1 MHGILQIGIIT
12 FFCHSLYVVFLR
24 HSSMKARKSMK
35 KRFVSLLVALSITL
49 TFLPIGAVAAPTNE
63 IIQGNLK
70 YTVNNYTVND
80 GGESVTVSGISES
93 TSEKPTHLT
102 IESSI
107 SSNGKNY
114 TVTEIGN
121 WAFEEWNTLT
131 EVTLP
136 HTVEIIGFQAFFNC
150 SNLTNVTIPEGVRKI
165 GQIAFNGCSQ
175 LTSITIPGTIE
186 VMTMAFSG
194 NTALSHVTL
203 TNGISEISSS
213 AFEGCTGLTEV
224 EIPASVNEIRQDAFN
239 GCTNLSD
246 VKYNGHKTDWDKVT
260 VKTGNDTLTS
270 KVQYLCDINF
280 DLDGGT
286 VNGSD
291 TMATQTVYSNEKLG
305 TAKCYQND
313 QTFKIPIAPQKEGY
327 TFLGWYQQDAT
338 APTDPAEYVAS
349 DNVTFTAK
357 WSQIYDVAFDAN
369 ANGDTVTR
377 MPSTQKV
384 PETTTAS
391 LPTITPQ
398 RTGYDFDG
406 WYTQAEGGTKYTF
419 TEAVSSNITL
429 YAHWNAHSHTVTLE
443 NDENK
448 ETNSYDY
455 GSSVSVP
462 TPTKKT
468 GYNFNHWEVTVPDGE
483 TAPSLNGPD
492 ENGNYSFSMPDYDII
507 LTAKWTQKDVIDPD
521 VDLKFDAATGEVT
534 SNNPQVNA
542 DDIINRK
549 FYDDKGNEVPGEKLN
564 DRGLPMEPGDYIV
577 KVDVKETEK
586 TAPANQITG
595 NQIKWSYNVPQEEEK
610 VTYTL
615 SLLGGIAKVN
625 GKDTTI
631 NDNGDI
637 TIEKGATVEVTFDK
651 SILSDAQTFDQWTI
665 KPASVLNAV
674 DPKAETITFTMPGEN
689 VIIEAMTKDA
699 SIEEE
704 PNILGTT
711 LIIGTAAAGTAV
723 LAYQT
728 YQLGTEF
735 YLICTLP
742 TGTAIPTNR
751 GELAELVWNNA
762 GKPEPAAVLN
772 ANATETDK
780 AITWAVEND
789 LLKAAKN
796 NGETYEAT
804 DPVSRTEVIKAWN
817 QVQAFKK

>member
-24 HSSMKARKSMK
+24 HQSMKAGKSMK

-49 TFLPIGAVAAPTNE
+49 TFLPIGAVAAAP
-63 IIQGNLK
+63 IKIGNLK
-70 YTVNNYTVND
+70 YTVNAD
-80 GGESVTVSGISES
+80 RESVTVSG
-93 TSEKPTHLT
+93 TSGKPKQLT

-107 SSNGKNY
+107 SDGNGKSY
-114 TVTEIGN
+114 TVTKIGMG
-121 WAFEEWNTLT
+121 AFNSTLE

-136 HTVEIIGFQAFFNC
+136 PTLDEIEDSAFFKC
-150 SNLTNVTIPEGVRKI
+150 SSLTEITIPEGVTKI
-165 GQIAFNGCSQ
+165 GTNAFYGCSQ
-175 LTSITIPGTIE
+175 LTSITIPSTIKN
-186 VMTMAFSG
+186 MDTAFPS
-194 NTALSHVTL
+194 NPKLSQVTL
-203 TNGISEISSS
+203 TNGIYRISSS
-213 AFEGCTGLTEV
+213 AFKDCTGLTEIKIPTSV
-224 EIPASVNEIRQDAFN
+224 YEICSDAFN
-239 GCTNLSD
+239 GCTGLTSVTLEKGINIINRNAFKDCTKLND
-246 VKYNGHKTDWDKVT
+246 VKYNGHKTDWENVR
-260 VKTGNDTLTS
+260 VNIAGNDTLTS
-270 KVQYLCDINF
+270 RVQYLCDINF
-280 DLDGGT
+280 DLNGGT
-286 VNGSD
+286 INGSS

-305 TAKCYQND
+305 TAKCYPND
-313 QTFKIPIAPQKEGY
+313 QPFVVPTDPVREGY
-327 TFLGWYQQDAT
+327 TFL
-338 APTDPAEYVAS
+338 
-349 DNVTFTAK
+349 
-357 WSQIYDVAFDAN
+357 
-369 ANGDTVTR
+369 
-377 MPSTQKV
+377 
-384 PETTTAS
+384 
-391 LPTITPQ
+391 
-398 RTGYDFDG
+398 G

-492 ENGNYSFSMPDYDII
+492 ENGNYSFSMPDYDIT

-564 DRGLPMEPGDYIV
+564 DHGLPTEPGDYIV

-586 TAPANQITG
+586 TAPANQVTG

-735 YLICTLP
+735 YLICALP

-780 AITWAVEND
+780 AIAWAVEND

-804 DPVSRTEVIKAWN
+804 DPVNRTEVIKAWN

>member
-24 HSSMKARKSMK
+24 HQSMKAGKSMK

-49 TFLPIGAVAAPTNE
+49 TFLPIGAVAAAP
-63 IIQGNLK
+63 IKIGNLK
-70 YTVNNYTVND
+70 YTVNAD
-80 GGESVTVSGISES
+80 GKSVTVSG
-93 TSEKPTHLT
+93 TSRNPKQLT

-107 SSNGKNY
+107 SDGNGNSY
-114 TVTEIGN
+114 TVTKIGMG
-121 WAFEEWNTLT
+121 AFNSTLE

-136 HTVEIIGFQAFFNC
+136 PTLDEIEDSAFFKC
-150 SNLTNVTIPEGVRKI
+150 SSLTEITIPEGVTKI
-165 GQIAFNGCSQ
+165 GTNAFYGCSQ
-175 LTSITIPGTIE
+175 LTSITIPSTIKN
-186 VMTMAFSG
+186 MDTAFPS
-194 NTALSHVTL
+194 NPKLSQVTL
-203 TNGISEISSS
+203 TNGIYRISSS
-213 AFEGCTGLTEV
+213 AFKDCTGLTEIKIPTSV
-224 EIPASVNEIRQDAFN
+224 YEICSDAFN
-239 GCTNLSD
+239 GCTGLTSVTLEKGINIINRNAFKDCTKLND
-246 VKYNGHKTDWDKVT
+246 VKYNGHKTDWENVR
-260 VKTGNDTLTS
+260 VNIAGNDTLTS
-270 KVQYLCDINF
+270 RVQYLCDINF

-286 VNGSD
+286 INGSD
-291 TMATQTVYSNEKLG
+291 TMATQTVYSNEELG
-305 TAKCYQND
+305 TAKCYPND
-313 QTFKIPIAPQKEGY
+313 QPFVVPSDPVREGY
-327 TFLGWYQQDAT
+327 TFL
-338 APTDPAEYVAS
+338 
-349 DNVTFTAK
+349 
-357 WSQIYDVAFDAN
+357 
-369 ANGDTVTR
+369 
-377 MPSTQKV
+377 
-384 PETTTAS
+384 
-391 LPTITPQ
+391 
-398 RTGYDFDG
+398 G

-448 ETNSYDY
+448 KTNSYDY

-492 ENGNYSFSMPDYDII
+492 ENGNYSFSMPDYDIT

-534 SNNPQVNA
+534 SNNAKVNA

-549 FYDDKGNEVPGEKLN
+549 FYDDRGNEVPGEKLN
-564 DRGLPMEPGDYIV
+564 DRGLPTEPGDYIV

-586 TAPANQITG
+586 TAPANQVTG
-595 NQIKWSYNVPQEEEK
+595 HQIKWSYNVPQKEEK

-735 YLICTLP
+735 YLICALP

-780 AITWAVEND
+780 AIAWAVEND

>member
-1 MHGILQIGIIT
+1 
-12 FFCHSLYVVFLR
+12 
-24 HSSMKARKSMK
+24 MK
-35 KRFVSLLVALSITL
+35 KRLVSLLLAFSMML
-49 TFLPIGAVAAPTNE
+49 TFLPVGAMAADT
-63 IIQGNLK
+63 ITQGNLK
-70 YTVNNYTVND
+70 YTINPD
-80 GGESVTVSGISES
+80 GKSVTVSGVSGS
-93 TSEKPTHLT
+93 PEKLT
-102 IESSI
+102 IDSSI
-107 SSNGKNY
+107 EYNNTTY
-114 TVTEIGN
+114 PVTEIEM
-121 WAFEEWNTLT
+121 WAFYNCKTLT

-136 HTVEIIGFQAFFNC
+136 HTVDEIGYQAFFNC
-150 SNLTNVTIPEGVRKI
+150 SNLTKVTIPEGVTKI
-165 GQIAFNGCSQ
+165 GQAAFYGCSQ
-175 LTSITIPGTIE
+175 LTSITIPSTIKNMDE
-186 VMTMAFSG
+186 AFSG

-203 TNGISEISSS
+203 TEGISKISSM
-213 AFEGCTGLTEV
+213 AFKGCTGLTEIKV
-224 EIPASVNEIRQDAFN
+224 PMSVDQICPNAFN
-239 GCTNLSD
+239 GCTGLTSVTLEKGIRTININAFKNCKNLSD
-246 VKYNGHKTDWDKVT
+246 VKYNGYKTDWEKVT
-260 VKTGNDTLTS
+260 VNTTGNDTLTS

-280 DLDGGT
+280 DLNGGT
-286 VNGSD
+286 VNGSS
-291 TMATQTVYSNEKLG
+291 TVEKQTVYSKDQLA
-305 TAKCYQND
+305 TAKCYQNGQPFVVPSD
-313 QTFKIPIAPQKEGY
+313 PVREGY
-327 TFLGWYQQDAT
+327 TFL
-338 APTDPAEYVAS
+338 
-349 DNVTFTAK
+349 
-357 WSQIYDVAFDAN
+357 
-369 ANGDTVTR
+369 
-377 MPSTQKV
+377 
-384 PETTTAS
+384 
-391 LPTITPQ
+391 
-398 RTGYDFDG
+398 G

-448 ETNSYDY
+448 KTNSYDY
-455 GSSVSVP
+455 GSYVSVP

-492 ENGNYSFSMPDYDII
+492 ENGNYSFSMPDYDIT

-521 VDLKFDAATGEVT
+521 VDLKFDAVTGEVA
-534 SNNPQVNA
+534 SNNTQVNA

-564 DRGLPMEPGDYIV
+564 DRGLPTEPGDYIV

-586 TAPANQITG
+586 TAPANQVTG
-595 NQIKWSYNVPQEEEK
+595 NQIKWSYNVPQKEEK

-625 GKDTTI
+625 GKDATI

-674 DPKAETITFTMPGEN
+674 EPKAETITFTMPGEN

-735 YLICTLP
+735 YLICALP

-780 AITWAVEND
+780 AIAWAVEND

-804 DPVSRTEVIKAWN
+804 DPVNRTEVIKAWN

>member
-1 MHGILQIGIIT
+1 
-12 FFCHSLYVVFLR
+12 
-24 HSSMKARKSMK
+24 MK

-49 TFLPIGAVAAPTNE
+49 TFLPMGAVAAPTNE

-80 GGESVTVSGISES
+80 DGESVTVSGTSES
-93 TSEKPTHLT
+93 TSEKPTQLN

-121 WAFEEWNTLT
+121 WAFKEWNTLT

-136 HTVEIIGFQAFFNC
+136 NTVEIIGFQAFFNC
-150 SNLTNVTIPEGVRKI
+150 SNLTKVIIPEGVRKI
-165 GQIAFNGCSQ
+165 GQNAFNGCSQ
-175 LTSITIPGTIE
+175 LTSITIPSTIE
-186 VMTMAFSG
+186 NMNTAFSG

-203 TNGISEISSS
+203 TNGISEISYS

-224 EIPASVNEIRQDAFN
+224 EIPSSVNKIRQDAFN

-260 VKTGNDTLTS
+260 VETGNDTLTS
-270 KVQYLCDINF
+270 KVRYLCDINF
-280 DLDGGT
+280 DLNGGT
-286 VNGSD
+286 INGSGTID
-291 TMATQTVYSNEKLG
+291 KQTVYSNEKLG
-305 TAKCYQND
+305 TAS
-313 QTFKIPIAPQKEGY
+313 
-327 TFLGWYQQDAT
+327 
-338 APTDPAEYVAS
+338 V
-349 DNVTFTAK
+349 
-357 WSQIYDVAFDAN
+357 
-369 ANGDTVTR
+369 
-377 MPSTQKV
+377 
-384 PETTTAS
+384 
-391 LPTITPQ
+391 PTITPQ

-419 TEAVSSNITL
+419 TEAVSSNIIL

-448 ETNSYDY
+448 KTNSYDY
-455 GSSVSVP
+455 DSSVSVP

-492 ENGNYSFSMPDYDII
+492 ENGNYSFSMPDYDIT

-521 VDLKFDAATGEVT
+521 VDLKFDAVTGEVT
-534 SNNPQVNA
+534 SNNTQVNA

-564 DRGLPMEPGDYIV
+564 DRGLPTEPGDYIV
-577 KVDVKETEK
+577 KVDVKETEN

-595 NQIKWSYNVPQEEEK
+595 NQIKWSYNVPQKEEK

-625 GKDTTI
+625 GKGATI

-665 KPASVLNAV
+665 KPASVLSAV
-674 DPKAETITFTMPGEN
+674 EPKAETITFTMPGEN

-735 YLICTLP
+735 YLICALP

-780 AITWAVEND
+780 AIAWAVEND

>member
-24 HSSMKARKSMK
+24 HQSMKAGKSMK

-49 TFLPIGAVAAPTNE
+49 TFLPIGAVAAAPIKFTDR
-63 IIQGNLK
+63 NLK
-70 YTVNNYTVND
+70 YTVNAD
-80 GGESVTVSGISES
+80 GKSVTVSG
-93 TSEKPTHLT
+93 TSGKPKQLT

-107 SSNGKNY
+107 SDGNGKSY
-114 TVTEIGN
+114 TVTKIGMG
-121 WAFEEWNTLT
+121 AFNSTLE

-136 HTVEIIGFQAFFNC
+136 PTLDEIEDSAFFKC
-150 SNLTNVTIPEGVRKI
+150 SSLTEITIPEGVTKI
-165 GQIAFNGCSQ
+165 GTNAFYGCSQ
-175 LTSITIPGTIE
+175 LTSITIPSTIKN
-186 VMTMAFSG
+186 MDTAFPS
-194 NTALSHVTL
+194 NPKLSQVTL
-203 TNGISEISSS
+203 TNGIYRISSS
-213 AFEGCTGLTEV
+213 AFKDCTGLTEIKIPTSV
-224 EIPASVNEIRQDAFN
+224 YEICSDAFN
-239 GCTNLSD
+239 GCTGLTSVTLEKGINIINRNAFKDCTNLND
-246 VKYNGHKTDWDKVT
+246 VKYNGHKTDWENVR
-260 VKTGNDTLTS
+260 VNIAGNDTLTS

-280 DLDGGT
+280 DLNGGT
-286 VNGSD
+286 INGSN
-291 TMATQTVYSNEKLG
+291 TVNKQTVYSNEKLG
-305 TAKCYQND
+305 TAKCYPNGQPFVVPSD
-313 QTFKIPIAPQKEGY
+313 PVREGY
-327 TFLGWYQQDAT
+327 TFL
-338 APTDPAEYVAS
+338 
-349 DNVTFTAK
+349 
-357 WSQIYDVAFDAN
+357 
-369 ANGDTVTR
+369 
-377 MPSTQKV
+377 
-384 PETTTAS
+384 
-391 LPTITPQ
+391 
-398 RTGYDFDG
+398 G

-492 ENGNYSFSMPDYDII
+492 ENGNYSFSMPDYDIT

-534 SNNPQVNA
+534 SNNTQVNA

-564 DRGLPMEPGDYIV
+564 DRGLPTEPGDYIV
-577 KVDVKETEK
+577 KVDVKETEN
-586 TAPANQITG
+586 TAPANQVTG
-595 NQIKWSYNVPQEEEK
+595 NQIKWSYNVPQKEEK

-735 YLICTLP
+735 YLICALP

-772 ANATETDK
+772 ATATETDK
-780 AITWAVEND
+780 AIAWAVEND

>member
-1 MHGILQIGIIT
+1 
-12 FFCHSLYVVFLR
+12 
-24 HSSMKARKSMK
+24 MK

-49 TFLPIGAVAAPTNE
+49 TFLPMGAVAATK
-63 IIQGNLK
+63 ITKGNLK
-70 YTVNNYTVND
+70 YTVNAD
-80 GGESVTVSGISES
+80 GKSVTVSG
-93 TSEKPTHLT
+93 TSGKPTQLT

-107 SSNGKNY
+107 SDNGTNY
-114 TVTEIGN
+114 TVTKIAT
-121 WAFEEWNTLT
+121 WAFNACNTLT

-136 HTVEIIGFQAFFNC
+136 NTVDEIGYQAFFKC
-150 SNLTNVTIPEGVRKI
+150 SNLTKVIIPEGVTKI
-165 GQIAFNGCSQ
+165 GQAAFYGCSQ
-175 LTSITIPGTIE
+175 LTSITIPSTIKN
-186 VMTMAFSG
+186 MDAAFPS
-194 NTALSHVTL
+194 NPKLSQVTL
-203 TNGISEISSS
+203 TNGIYRISSS
-213 AFEGCTGLTEV
+213 AFKDCTGLTEIKV
-224 EIPASVNEIRQDAFN
+224 PTSVYEICSDAFN
-239 GCTNLSD
+239 GCTGLISVTLEKGINIINSNAFKDCTELND
-246 VKYNGHKTDWDKVT
+246 VKYNGYKTDWEKVR
-260 VKTGNDTLTS
+260 VNNAGNDTLTS
-270 KVQYLCDINF
+270 KVRYLCDINF
-280 DLDGGT
+280 DLNGGT
-286 VNGSD
+286 INGSG
-291 TMATQTVYSNEKLG
+291 TMDKQTVYSNEKLE
-305 TAKCYQND
+305 TAKCYQNGQPFVVPSD
-313 QTFKIPIAPQKEGY
+313 PVREGY

-338 APTDPAEYVAS
+338 APTVLAEYVAS
-349 DNVTFTAK
+349 DNVTFTA
-357 WSQIYDVAFDAN
+357 N
-369 ANGDTVTR
+369 
-377 MPSTQKV
+377 
-384 PETTTAS
+384 
-391 LPTITPQ
+391 
-398 RTGYDFDG
+398 
-406 WYTQAEGGTKYTF
+406 
-419 TEAVSSNITL
+419 
-429 YAHWNAHSHTVTLE
+429 
-443 NDENK
+443 
-448 ETNSYDY
+448 
-455 GSSVSVP
+455 
-462 TPTKKT
+462 
-468 GYNFNHWEVTVPDGE
+468 
-483 TAPSLNGPD
+483 
-492 ENGNYSFSMPDYDII
+492 
-507 LTAKWTQKDVIDPD
+507 WTQKDAIDPD
-521 VDLKFDAATGEVT
+521 VDLKFDAVTGEVT
-534 SNNPQVNA
+534 SNNTQVNA

-564 DRGLPMEPGDYIV
+564 DRGLPTEPGDYIV

-595 NQIKWSYNVPQEEEK
+595 NQIKWSYNVPQKEEK

-674 DPKAETITFTMPGEN
+674 EPKAETITFTMPGEN

-735 YLICTLP
+735 YLICALP

-751 GELAELVWNNA
+751 GEPAALVWNNA

-780 AITWAVEND
+780 AIAWAVEND
-789 LLKAAKN
+789 LLKAAKS

>member
-1 MHGILQIGIIT
+1 
-12 FFCHSLYVVFLR
+12 
-24 HSSMKARKSMK
+24 MK

-49 TFLPIGAVAAPTNE
+49 TFLPIGAVAATPNKIT
-63 IIQGNLK
+63 QGNLIYK
-70 YTVNNYTVND
+70 VNAD
-80 GGESVTVSGISES
+80 GESVTVFG
-93 TSEKPTHLT
+93 TSRIKPTQLN

-107 SSNGKNY
+107 SDGHGKSY
-114 TVTEIGN
+114 TVTIIGMG
-121 WAFEEWNTLT
+121 AFNKCDTLT

-136 HTVEIIGFQAFFNC
+136 HTLDEIEDSAFFQC
-150 SNLTNVTIPEGVRKI
+150 SSLTEITIPEGVTKI
-165 GQIAFNGCSQ
+165 GTNAFHGCSQ
-175 LTSITIPGTIE
+175 LTSITIPSTITNME
-186 VMTMAFSG
+186 WAFSG
-194 NTALSHVTL
+194 DTALSQVTL
-203 TNGISEISSS
+203 TNGIPKISSN
-213 AFEGCTGLTEV
+213 AFSGCTSLTQVKIPASVDQVCPNAFDGCTGLT
-224 EIPASVNEIRQDAFN
+224 SVTLEKGIRIIYSNAFKN
-239 GCTNLSD
+239 CTNLSD
-246 VKYNGHKTDWDKVT
+246 VKYNGYKTDWEKVT
-260 VKTGNDTLTS
+260 VYKTGNDKLTS
-270 KVQYLCDINF
+270 NVQYLCDISF
-280 DLDGGT
+280 DLNGGT
-286 VNGSD
+286 VNGSN
-291 TMATQTVYSNEKLG
+291 TVNKQTVYSNEKLG

-313 QTFKIPIAPQKEGY
+313 QTFEIPATPVREGY
-327 TFLGWYQQDAT
+327 VFLGWYQQDAT
-338 APTDPAEYVAS
+338 APTDLAEYVAS
-349 DNVTFTAK
+349 DNVTFTA
-357 WSQIYDVAFDAN
+357 N
-369 ANGDTVTR
+369 
-377 MPSTQKV
+377 
-384 PETTTAS
+384 
-391 LPTITPQ
+391 
-398 RTGYDFDG
+398 
-406 WYTQAEGGTKYTF
+406 
-419 TEAVSSNITL
+419 
-429 YAHWNAHSHTVTLE
+429 
-443 NDENK
+443 
-448 ETNSYDY
+448 
-455 GSSVSVP
+455 
-462 TPTKKT
+462 
-468 GYNFNHWEVTVPDGE
+468 
-483 TAPSLNGPD
+483 
-492 ENGNYSFSMPDYDII
+492 
-507 LTAKWTQKDVIDPD
+507 WTQKDAINPD
-521 VDLKFDAATGEVT
+521 VDLKFDAVTGEVT
-534 SNNPQVNA
+534 SNNANINA

-564 DRGLPMEPGDYIV
+564 DRGLPTEPGDYIV

-586 TAPANQITG
+586 TAPANQVTG
-595 NQIKWSYNVPQEEEK
+595 NQIKWSYNVPQKEEK

-637 TIEKGATVEVTFDK
+637 TIEKDATVEVTFDK

-711 LIIGTAAAGTAV
+711 LIIGIAAAGTAV

-735 YLICTLP
+735 YLICALP

-780 AITWAVEND
+780 AIAWAVEND

-796 NGETYEAT
+796 NGKTYEAT

>member
-1 MHGILQIGIIT
+1 
-12 FFCHSLYVVFLR
+12 
-24 HSSMKARKSMK
+24 MK

-49 TFLPIGAVAAPTNE
+49 TFLPMGAVAATK
-63 IIQGNLK
+63 ITQGNLI
-70 YTVNNYTVND
+70 YRVNAD
-80 GGESVTVSGISES
+80 GESVTVSG
-93 TSEKPTHLT
+93 TSGSPTQLT

-107 SSNGKNY
+107 SDKGKNY
-114 TVTEIGN
+114 TVTKIAM
-121 WAFEEWNTLT
+121 WAFNNARNTLT

-136 HTVEIIGFQAFFNC
+136 NTVDEIGSQAFFNC
-150 SNLTNVTIPEGVRKI
+150 SNLTKVIIPEGVRKI
-165 GQIAFNGCSQ
+165 GQAAFYGCSQ
-175 LTSITIPGTIE
+175 LTSITIPSTITN
-186 VMTMAFSG
+186 MDTAFSG

-203 TNGISEISSS
+203 TNGISKISSS
-213 AFEGCTGLTEV
+213 AFKGCTGLTEIKV
-224 EIPASVNEIRQDAFN
+224 PISMNEICSDAFN
-239 GCTNLSD
+239 GCTSLKSVLLEKNINIINSNAFKDCTELND
-246 VKYNGHKTDWDKVT
+246 VKYNGYKTDWEKVR
-260 VKTGNDTLTS
+260 VNNAGNDTLTS

-280 DLDGGT
+280 DLNGGT
-286 VNGSD
+286 INGSG
-291 TMATQTVYSNEKLG
+291 TMDKQTVYSNEKLG
-305 TAKCYQND
+305 TAS
-313 QTFKIPIAPQKEGY
+313 
-327 TFLGWYQQDAT
+327 
-338 APTDPAEYVAS
+338 V
-349 DNVTFTAK
+349 
-357 WSQIYDVAFDAN
+357 
-369 ANGDTVTR
+369 
-377 MPSTQKV
+377 
-384 PETTTAS
+384 
-391 LPTITPQ
+391 PTITPQ

-419 TEAVSSNITL
+419 TEAVSSNIIL

-443 NDENK
+443 NNENK
-448 ETNSYDY
+448 KTNSYDY

-492 ENGNYSFSMPDYDII
+492 ENGNYSFSMPDYDIT

-521 VDLKFDAATGEVT
+521 VYLKFDAVTGEVT
-534 SNNPQVNA
+534 SNNTQVNA

-564 DRGLPMEPGDYIV
+564 DRGLPTEPGDYIV
-577 KVDVKETEK
+577 KVDVKETK
-586 TAPANQITG
+586 NTAPANQITG
-595 NQIKWSYNVPQEEEK
+595 NQIKWSYNVPQKEEK

-625 GKDTTI
+625 GKDATI

-674 DPKAETITFTMPGEN
+674 EPKAETITFTMPGEN

-735 YLICTLP
+735 YLICALP

-780 AITWAVEND
+780 AIAWAVEND

>member
-1 MHGILQIGIIT
+1 
-12 FFCHSLYVVFLR
+12 
-24 HSSMKARKSMK
+24 MK
-35 KRFVSLLVALSITL
+35 KRLVSLLLAFSVML
-49 TFLPIGAVAAPTNE
+49 TFLPVGAMAADT
-63 IIQGNLK
+63 ITQGNLK
-70 YTVNNYTVND
+70 YTINPD
-80 GGESVTVSGISES
+80 GKSVTVSGVSGS
-93 TSEKPTHLT
+93 PEKLT
-102 IESSI
+102 IDSSI
-107 SSNGKNY
+107 EYNNTTY
-114 TVTEIGN
+114 PVTEIEM
-121 WAFEEWNTLT
+121 WAFYNCKTLT

-136 HTVEIIGFQAFFNC
+136 HTVDEIGYQAFFNC
-150 SNLTNVTIPEGVRKI
+150 SNLTKVTIPEGVTKI
-165 GQIAFNGCSQ
+165 GQAAFYGCSQ
-175 LTSITIPGTIE
+175 LTSITIPSTIKNMDE
-186 VMTMAFSG
+186 AFSG

-203 TNGISEISSS
+203 TEGISKISSM
-213 AFEGCTGLTEV
+213 AFKGCTGLTEIKV
-224 EIPASVNEIRQDAFN
+224 PMSVDQICPNAFN
-239 GCTNLSD
+239 GCTGLTSVTLEKGIRTININAFKNCKNLSD
-246 VKYNGHKTDWDKVT
+246 VKYNGYKTDWEKVT
-260 VKTGNDTLTS
+260 VNTTGNDTLTS

-280 DLDGGT
+280 DLNGGT
-286 VNGSD
+286 VNGSN
-291 TMATQTVYSNEKLG
+291 TVGQQTVYSKDQLA
-305 TAKCYQND
+305 TAKCYQNG
-313 QTFKIPIAPQKEGY
+313 QPFAIPATPVREGY
-327 TFLGWYQQDAT
+327 TFL
-338 APTDPAEYVAS
+338 
-349 DNVTFTAK
+349 
-357 WSQIYDVAFDAN
+357 
-369 ANGDTVTR
+369 
-377 MPSTQKV
+377 
-384 PETTTAS
+384 
-391 LPTITPQ
+391 
-398 RTGYDFDG
+398 G

-492 ENGNYSFSMPDYDII
+492 ENGNYSFSMPDYDIT

-521 VDLKFDAATGEVT
+521 VDLKFDAVTGEVT
-534 SNNPQVNA
+534 SNTANINA
-542 DDIINRK
+542 DDIINKK
-549 FYDDKGNEVPGEKLN
+549 FYDNKGNEVPGEKLN
-564 DRGLPMEPGDYIV
+564 DRGLPTEPGDYIV
-577 KVDVKETEK
+577 KVDVKETEN
-586 TAPANQITG
+586 TAPANQVTG
-595 NQIKWSYNVPQEEEK
+595 HQIKWSYNVPQKEEK

-615 SLLGGIAKVN
+615 SILGGIAKVN

-631 NDNGDI
+631 NDHGDI
-637 TIEKGATVEVTFDK
+637 TIEKDATVEVTFDK

-665 KPASVLNAV
+665 KPASMLNAV

-711 LIIGTAAAGTAV
+711 LIIGTAAAGTAA

-735 YLICTLP
+735 YLICALP

-780 AITWAVEND
+780 AITWAVENN

-804 DPVSRTEVIKAWN
+804 DPVNRTEVIKAWN

>member
-1 MHGILQIGIIT
+1 
-12 FFCHSLYVVFLR
+12 
-24 HSSMKARKSMK
+24 MK

-49 TFLPIGAVAAPTNE
+49 TFLPIGAVAATK
-63 IIQGNLK
+63 ITKGNLK
-70 YTVNNYTVND
+70 YTVNAD
-80 GGESVTVSGISES
+80 GESVTVSG
-93 TSEKPTHLT
+93 TSGKPTQLT
-102 IESSI
+102 IGSSI
-107 SSNGKNY
+107 LDDNGKSY
-114 TVTEIGN
+114 TVTKIGMG
-121 WAFEEWNTLT
+121 AFNSTLE

-136 HTVEIIGFQAFFNC
+136 PTLDEIEDSAFFKC
-150 SNLTNVTIPEGVRKI
+150 SSLTEITIPEGVTKI
-165 GQIAFNGCSQ
+165 GTNAFYGCSQ
-175 LTSITIPGTIE
+175 LTSITIPRTITN
-186 VMTMAFSG
+186 MDAAFPS
-194 NTALSHVTL
+194 NPKLSQVTL
-203 TNGISEISSS
+203 TNGIYRISSS
-213 AFEGCTGLTEV
+213 AFKDCTGLTEIKV
-224 EIPASVNEIRQDAFN
+224 PTSVYEICSDAFN
-239 GCTNLSD
+239 GCTGLTSVTLEKGINIINSNAFKDCTELND
-246 VKYNGHKTDWDKVT
+246 VKYNGYKTDWEKVR
-260 VKTGNDTLTS
+260 VNNAGNDTLTS
-270 KVQYLCDINF
+270 KVQYLCDISF
-280 DLDGGT
+280 DLNGGT
-286 VNGSD
+286 INGSG
-291 TMATQTVYSNEKLG
+291 TMATQTVYSNEELG
-305 TAKCYQND
+305 TAKCYPND
-313 QTFKIPIAPQKEGY
+313 QPFVVPTDPVREGY
-327 TFLGWYQQDAT
+327 TFL
-338 APTDPAEYVAS
+338 
-349 DNVTFTAK
+349 
-357 WSQIYDVAFDAN
+357 
-369 ANGDTVTR
+369 
-377 MPSTQKV
+377 
-384 PETTTAS
+384 
-391 LPTITPQ
+391 
-398 RTGYDFDG
+398 G

-492 ENGNYSFSMPDYDII
+492 ENGNYSFSMPDYDIT

-521 VDLKFDAATGEVT
+521 VDLKFDAVTGEVT
-534 SNNPQVNA
+534 SNNTQVNA

-564 DRGLPMEPGDYIV
+564 DRGLPTEPGDYIV
-577 KVDVKETEK
+577 KVDVKETEN
-586 TAPANQITG
+586 TAPANQVTG
-595 NQIKWSYNVPQEEEK
+595 NQIKWSYNVPQKEEK

-625 GKDTTI
+625 GKDATI

-674 DPKAETITFTMPGEN
+674 EPKAETITFTMPGEN

-735 YLICTLP
+735 YLICALP

-780 AITWAVEND
+780 AIAWAVEND
-789 LLKAAKN
+789 LLKAAKS

>member
-1 MHGILQIGIIT
+1 
-12 FFCHSLYVVFLR
+12 
-24 HSSMKARKSMK
+24 MK

-49 TFLPIGAVAAPTNE
+49 TFLPIGAVAATP
-63 IIQGNLK
+63 IKKGDLK
-70 YTVNNYTVND
+70 YTVNAD
-80 GGESVTVSGISES
+80 GQSVTVSG
-93 TSEKPTHLT
+93 TSGNPRHLT

-107 SSNGKNY
+107 SDNGTIY
-114 TVTEIGN
+114 TVTKIGMG
-121 WAFEEWNTLT
+121 AFNSTLE

-136 HTVEIIGFQAFFNC
+136 PTLDEIEDSAFFKC
-150 SNLTNVTIPEGVRKI
+150 SSLTEITIPEGVTKI
-165 GQIAFNGCSQ
+165 GTNAFYGCSQ
-175 LTSITIPGTIE
+175 LTSITIPSTIKN
-186 VMTMAFSG
+186 MDTAFPS
-194 NTALSHVTL
+194 NPKLSQVTL
-203 TNGISEISSS
+203 TNGIYRISSS
-213 AFEGCTGLTEV
+213 AFKDCTGLTEIKIPTSV
-224 EIPASVNEIRQDAFN
+224 YEICSDAFN
-239 GCTNLSD
+239 GCTGLTSVTLEKGINIINRNAFKDCTKLND
-246 VKYNGHKTDWDKVT
+246 VKYNGHKTDWENVR
-260 VKTGNDTLTS
+260 VNIAGNDTLTS

-280 DLDGGT
+280 DLNGGT
-286 VNGSD
+286 INGSN
-291 TMATQTVYSNEKLG
+291 TVNKQTVYSNEKLG
-305 TAKCYQND
+305 TAKCYPNGQPFVVPSD
-313 QTFKIPIAPQKEGY
+313 PVREGY
-327 TFLGWYQQDAT
+327 TFL
-338 APTDPAEYVAS
+338 
-349 DNVTFTAK
+349 
-357 WSQIYDVAFDAN
+357 
-369 ANGDTVTR
+369 
-377 MPSTQKV
+377 
-384 PETTTAS
+384 
-391 LPTITPQ
+391 
-398 RTGYDFDG
+398 G

-419 TEAVSSNITL
+419 TEAVSSNIIL

-492 ENGNYSFSMPDYDII
+492 ENGNYSFSMPDYDIT

-521 VDLKFDAATGEVT
+521 VDLKFDAVTGEVT
-534 SNNPQVNA
+534 SNNTQVNA

-564 DRGLPMEPGDYIV
+564 DRGLPTEPGDYIV
-577 KVDVKETEK
+577 KVDVKETK
-586 TAPANQITG
+586 NTAPANQITG
-595 NQIKWSYNVPQEEEK
+595 NQIKWSYNVPQKEEK

-625 GKDTTI
+625 GKDATI

-674 DPKAETITFTMPGEN
+674 EPKAETITFTMPGEN

-735 YLICTLP
+735 YLICALP

-780 AITWAVEND
+780 AIAWAVEND

>member
-24 HSSMKARKSMK
+24 HQSMKAGKSMK

-49 TFLPIGAVAAPTNE
+49 TFLPIGAVAATP
-63 IIQGNLK
+63 IRIGNLK
-70 YTVNNYTVND
+70 YTVNAD
-80 GGESVTVSGISES
+80 GESVTVSC
-93 TSEKPTHLT
+93 TSGNPTQLN

-107 SSNGKNY
+107 SSNGRNY
-114 TVTEIGN
+114 TVTEIAT
-121 WAFEEWNTLT
+121 WAFNKCNTLT

-136 HTVEIIGFQAFFNC
+136 NTVDEIGYQAFFNC
-150 SNLTNVTIPEGVRKI
+150 SNLTNVTIPEGVTKI
-165 GQIAFNGCSQ
+165 GQAAFYGCSQ
-175 LTSITIPGTIE
+175 LTSITIPSTITD
-186 VMTMAFSG
+186 MDTAFSG
-194 NTALSHVTL
+194 NTALSQVTL
-203 TNGISEISSS
+203 TNGIPKISSH
-213 AFEGCTGLTEV
+213 AFERCTELREIKVPISVDEICPFAFNGCTGLT
-224 EIPASVNEIRQDAFN
+224 SVTLEKGINIINSNAFKD
-239 GCTNLSD
+239 CTELND
-246 VKYNGHKTDWDKVT
+246 VKYNGYKTDWEKVR
-260 VKTGNDTLTS
+260 VNNAGNDTLTS

-286 VNGSD
+286 INGSD

-305 TAKCYQND
+305 TAKCYPND
-313 QTFKIPIAPQKEGY
+313 QPFVVPTDPVREGY
-327 TFLGWYQQDAT
+327 TFLGWY
-338 APTDPAEYVAS
+338 
-349 DNVTFTAK
+349 
-357 WSQIYDVAFDAN
+357 
-369 ANGDTVTR
+369 
-377 MPSTQKV
+377 
-384 PETTTAS
+384 
-391 LPTITPQ
+391 
-398 RTGYDFDG
+398 
-406 WYTQAEGGTKYTF
+406 TQAEGGIKYTF

-521 VDLKFDAATGEVT
+521 VDLKFDAVTGEVT
-534 SNNPQVNA
+534 SNNAKVNA
-542 DDIINRK
+542 DDIINKK

-564 DRGLPMEPGDYIV
+564 DRGLPTEPGDYIV
-577 KVDVKETEK
+577 KVDVKETEN
-586 TAPANQITG
+586 TAPANQVTG
-595 NQIKWSYNVPQEEEK
+595 NQIKWSYNVPQKEEK

-735 YLICTLP
+735 YLICALP

-780 AITWAVEND
+780 AIAWAVEND

>member
-24 HSSMKARKSMK
+24 HQSMKAGKSMK

-49 TFLPIGAVAAPTNE
+49 TFLPIGAVAATP
-63 IIQGNLK
+63 IRIGNLK
-70 YTVNNYTVND
+70 YTVNAD
-80 GGESVTVSGISES
+80 GESVTVSG
-93 TSEKPTHLT
+93 TSGNPTQLN

-107 SSNGKNY
+107 SSNGRNY
-114 TVTEIGN
+114 TVTEIAT
-121 WAFEEWNTLT
+121 WAFNKCNTLT

-136 HTVEIIGFQAFFNC
+136 NTVDEIGYQAFFNC
-150 SNLTNVTIPEGVRKI
+150 SNLTNVTIPEGVTKI
-165 GQIAFNGCSQ
+165 GQAAFYGCSQ
-175 LTSITIPGTIE
+175 LTSITIPSTITD
-186 VMTMAFSG
+186 MDTAFSG
-194 NTALSHVTL
+194 NTALSQVTL
-203 TNGISEISSS
+203 TNGIPKISSH
-213 AFEGCTGLTEV
+213 AFERCTELREIKVPISVDEICPFAFNGCTGLT
-224 EIPASVNEIRQDAFN
+224 SVTLEKGINIINSNAFKD
-239 GCTNLSD
+239 CTELND
-246 VKYNGHKTDWDKVT
+246 VKYNGYKTDWEKVR
-260 VKTGNDTLTS
+260 VNNAGNDTLTS

-286 VNGSD
+286 INGSD

-305 TAKCYQND
+305 TAKCYPND
-313 QTFKIPIAPQKEGY
+313 QPFVVPTDPVREGY
-327 TFLGWYQQDAT
+327 TFLGWY
-338 APTDPAEYVAS
+338 
-349 DNVTFTAK
+349 
-357 WSQIYDVAFDAN
+357 
-369 ANGDTVTR
+369 
-377 MPSTQKV
+377 
-384 PETTTAS
+384 
-391 LPTITPQ
+391 
-398 RTGYDFDG
+398 
-406 WYTQAEGGTKYTF
+406 TQAEGGIKYTF

-521 VDLKFDAATGEVT
+521 VDLKFDAVTGEVT
-534 SNNPQVNA
+534 SNNAKVNA
-542 DDIINRK
+542 DDIINKK

-564 DRGLPMEPGDYIV
+564 DRGLPTEPGDYIV
-577 KVDVKETEK
+577 KVDVKETEN
-586 TAPANQITG
+586 TAPANQVTG
-595 NQIKWSYNVPQEEEK
+595 NQIKWSYNVPQKEEK

-735 YLICTLP
+735 YLICALP

-780 AITWAVEND
+780 AIAWAVEND

-804 DPVSRTEVIKAWN
+804 DPVSRTEVIKVWN

>member
-1 MHGILQIGIIT
+1 
-12 FFCHSLYVVFLR
+12 
-24 HSSMKARKSMK
+24 MK

-49 TFLPIGAVAAPTNE
+49 TFLPMGAVAATRITKE
-63 IIQGNLK
+63 NLK
-70 YTVNNYTVND
+70 YTVNAD
-80 GGESVTVSGISES
+80 GQSVTVSG
-93 TSEKPTHLT
+93 TSGKPTQLT

-107 SSNGKNY
+107 SDKDKNY
-114 TVTEIGN
+114 TVTKIAT
-121 WAFEEWNTLT
+121 WAFNACNTLT

-136 HTVEIIGFQAFFNC
+136 NTVDEIGYQAFFKC
-150 SNLTNVTIPEGVRKI
+150 SNLTKVIIPEGVTKI
-165 GQIAFNGCSQ
+165 GQAAFYGCSQ
-175 LTSITIPGTIE
+175 LTSITIPSTITN
-186 VMTMAFSG
+186 MDTAFSG

-203 TNGISEISSS
+203 TNGISKISSN
-213 AFEGCTGLTEV
+213 AFERCTGLTEV
-224 EIPASVNEIRQDAFN
+224 EIPASVDQICPFAFN
-239 GCTNLSD
+239 GCTNLKRVLLEKNIKTINVNAFKDCTNLSD
-246 VKYNGHKTDWDKVT
+246 VKYNGYKTDWDKVT
-260 VKTGNDTLTS
+260 VNTTGNDTLTS

-286 VNGSD
+286 VNGSNTVD
-291 TMATQTVYSNEKLG
+291 KQTVYSNEKLG
-305 TAKCYQND
+305 TAKCYPND
-313 QTFKIPIAPQKEGY
+313 QPFVVPTDPVREGY
-327 TFLGWYQQDAT
+327 TFL
-338 APTDPAEYVAS
+338 
-349 DNVTFTAK
+349 
-357 WSQIYDVAFDAN
+357 
-369 ANGDTVTR
+369 
-377 MPSTQKV
+377 
-384 PETTTAS
+384 
-391 LPTITPQ
+391 
-398 RTGYDFDG
+398 G

-429 YAHWNAHSHTVTLE
+429 YSHWNAHSHTVTLE

-448 ETNSYDY
+448 KTNSYDY

-492 ENGNYSFSMPDYDII
+492 ENGNYSFSMPDYDIT

-521 VDLKFDAATGEVT
+521 VDLKFDAVTGEVT
-534 SNNPQVNA
+534 SNNTQVNA

-549 FYDDKGNEVPGEKLN
+549 FYDDKGKEVPGEKLN
-564 DRGLPMEPGDYIV
+564 DRGLPTEPGDYIV
-577 KVDVKETEK
+577 KVDVKETEN

-595 NQIKWSYNVPQEEEK
+595 NQIKWSYNVPQKEEK

-625 GKDTTI
+625 GKDATI

-674 DPKAETITFTMPGEN
+674 EPKAETITFTMPGEN

-735 YLICTLP
+735 YLICALP
-742 TGTAIPTNR
+742 TGTAIPTTR

-780 AITWAVEND
+780 AIAWAVEND
-789 LLKAAKN
+789 LLKAAKS

>member
-1 MHGILQIGIIT
+1 
-12 FFCHSLYVVFLR
+12 
-24 HSSMKARKSMK
+24 MK
-35 KRFVSLLVALSITL
+35 KRFISLLVALSITL
-49 TFLPIGAVAAPTNE
+49 TFLPMGAVAAAPIKFTD
-63 IIQGNLK
+63 GNLI
-70 YTVNNYTVND
+70 YTVND
-80 GGESVTVSGISES
+80 DGESVTVSG
-93 TSEKPTHLT
+93 TSGKPRHLT

-107 SSNGKNY
+107 SDKDKNY
-114 TVTEIGN
+114 TVTKIAM
-121 WAFEEWNTLT
+121 WAFNNARNTLT

-136 HTVEIIGFQAFFNC
+136 NTVDEIGYQAFFNC
-150 SNLTNVTIPEGVRKI
+150 SNLTKVIIPEGVRKI
-165 GQIAFNGCSQ
+165 GQAAFYGCSQ
-175 LTSITIPGTIE
+175 LTSITIPSTITN
-186 VMTMAFSG
+186 MDTAFSG

-203 TNGISEISSS
+203 TNGISKISSN
-213 AFEGCTGLTEV
+213 AFERCTGLTEV
-224 EIPASVNEIRQDAFN
+224 EIPASVDQICPFAFN
-239 GCTNLSD
+239 GCTNLKRVLLEKNIKTINVNAFKDCTNLSD
-246 VKYNGHKTDWDKVT
+246 VKYNGYKTDWDKVT
-260 VKTGNDTLTS
+260 VNTTGNDTLTN

-280 DLDGGT
+280 DLNGGT
-286 VNGSD
+286 INGSD

-305 TAKCYQND
+305 TAKCYPND
-313 QTFKIPIAPQKEGY
+313 QPFVVPTDPVREGY
-327 TFLGWYQQDAT
+327 TFLGWY
-338 APTDPAEYVAS
+338 
-349 DNVTFTAK
+349 
-357 WSQIYDVAFDAN
+357 
-369 ANGDTVTR
+369 
-377 MPSTQKV
+377 
-384 PETTTAS
+384 
-391 LPTITPQ
+391 
-398 RTGYDFDG
+398 
-406 WYTQAEGGTKYTF
+406 TQAEGGIKYTF

-521 VDLKFDAATGEVT
+521 VDLKFDAVTGEVT
-534 SNNPQVNA
+534 SNNAKVNA
-542 DDIINRK
+542 DDIINKK

-564 DRGLPMEPGDYIV
+564 DRGLPTEPGDYIV
-577 KVDVKETEK
+577 KVDVKETEN
-586 TAPANQITG
+586 TAPANQVTG
-595 NQIKWSYNVPQEEEK
+595 NQIKWSYNVPQKEEK

-735 YLICTLP
+735 YLICALP

-780 AITWAVEND
+780 AIAWAVEND

-804 DPVSRTEVIKAWN
+804 DTVSRTEVIKAWN

>member
-24 HSSMKARKSMK
+24 HQSMKAGKSMK

-49 TFLPIGAVAAPTNE
+49 TFLPIGAVAATP
-63 IIQGNLK
+63 IRIGNLK
-70 YTVNNYTVND
+70 YTVNAD
-80 GGESVTVSGISES
+80 GESVTVSG
-93 TSEKPTHLT
+93 TSGNPTQLN

-107 SSNGKNY
+107 SSNGRNY
-114 TVTEIGN
+114 TVTEIAT
-121 WAFEEWNTLT
+121 WAFNKCNTLT

-136 HTVEIIGFQAFFNC
+136 NTVDEIGYQAFFNC
-150 SNLTNVTIPEGVRKI
+150 SNLTNVTIPEGVTKI
-165 GQIAFNGCSQ
+165 GQAAFYGCSQ
-175 LTSITIPGTIE
+175 LTSITIPSTITD
-186 VMTMAFSG
+186 MDTAFSG
-194 NTALSHVTL
+194 NTALSQVTL
-203 TNGISEISSS
+203 TNGIPKISSH
-213 AFEGCTGLTEV
+213 AFERCTELR
-224 EIPASVNEIRQDAFN
+224 EIKVPISVDEICPFAFN
-239 GCTNLSD
+239 GCTGPTSVTLEKGINIINSNAFKDCTELND
-246 VKYNGHKTDWDKVT
+246 VKYNGYKTDWEKVR
-260 VKTGNDTLTS
+260 VNNAGNDTLTS

-286 VNGSD
+286 INGSD

-305 TAKCYQND
+305 TAKCYPND
-313 QTFKIPIAPQKEGY
+313 QPFVVPTDPVREGY
-327 TFLGWYQQDAT
+327 TFLGWY
-338 APTDPAEYVAS
+338 
-349 DNVTFTAK
+349 
-357 WSQIYDVAFDAN
+357 
-369 ANGDTVTR
+369 
-377 MPSTQKV
+377 
-384 PETTTAS
+384 
-391 LPTITPQ
+391 
-398 RTGYDFDG
+398 
-406 WYTQAEGGTKYTF
+406 TQAEGGIKYTF

-521 VDLKFDAATGEVT
+521 VDLKFDAVTGEVT
-534 SNNPQVNA
+534 SNNAKVNA
-542 DDIINRK
+542 DDIINKK

-564 DRGLPMEPGDYIV
+564 DRGLPTEPGDYIV
-577 KVDVKETEK
+577 KVDVKETEN
-586 TAPANQITG
+586 TAPANQVTG
-595 NQIKWSYNVPQEEEK
+595 NQIKWSYNVPQKEEK

-735 YLICTLP
+735 YLICALP

-780 AITWAVEND
+780 AIAWAVEND

>member
-1 MHGILQIGIIT
+1 
-12 FFCHSLYVVFLR
+12 
-24 HSSMKARKSMK
+24 MK

-49 TFLPIGAVAAPTNE
+49 TFLPMGAVAAAPIKFTD
-63 IIQGNLK
+63 GNLK
-70 YTVNNYTVND
+70 YKVNAD
-80 GGESVTVSGISES
+80 GQSVTVSG
-93 TSEKPTHLT
+93 TSGSPTQLT

-107 SSNGKNY
+107 SYKDKNY
-114 TVTEIGN
+114 TVTKIAM
-121 WAFEEWNTLT
+121 WAFNKCNSLT
-131 EVTLP
+131 EVTIP
-136 HTVEIIGFQAFFNC
+136 NTVIEIDYQAFYYC
-150 SNLTNVTIPEGVRKI
+150 PNLKKVTIHEGVKTI
-165 GQIAFNGCSQ
+165 GQTAFIGCTQ
-175 LTSITIPGTIE
+175 LTSITIPSTITD
-186 VMTMAFSG
+186 MDQAFSG

-203 TNGISEISSS
+203 TNGISNISSM
-213 AFEGCTGLTEV
+213 AFKGCTGLTEIKV
-224 EIPASVNEIRQDAFN
+224 PESVGQIGPNAFN
-239 GCTNLSD
+239 GCTNLKRVLLEKNIKTINVNAFKDCTNLSD
-246 VKYNGHKTDWDKVT
+246 VKYNGYKTDWDKVT
-260 VKTGNDTLTS
+260 VNTTGNDTLTS

-280 DLDGGT
+280 DLNGGT
-286 VNGSD
+286 INGSD

-305 TAKCYQND
+305 TAKCYPND
-313 QTFKIPIAPQKEGY
+313 QPFVVPTDPVREGY
-327 TFLGWYQQDAT
+327 TFL
-338 APTDPAEYVAS
+338 
-349 DNVTFTAK
+349 
-357 WSQIYDVAFDAN
+357 
-369 ANGDTVTR
+369 
-377 MPSTQKV
+377 
-384 PETTTAS
+384 
-391 LPTITPQ
+391 
-398 RTGYDFDG
+398 G

-448 ETNSYDY
+448 KTNSYDY

-492 ENGNYSFSMPDYDII
+492 ENGNYSFSMPDYDIT

-521 VDLKFDAATGEVT
+521 VDLKFDAVTGEVT
-534 SNNPQVNA
+534 SNNTQVNA
-542 DDIINRK
+542 ENIINRK

-564 DRGLPMEPGDYIV
+564 DRGLPTEPGDYIV
-577 KVDVKETEK
+577 KVDVKETEN
-586 TAPANQITG
+586 TAPANQVTG
-595 NQIKWSYNVPQEEEK
+595 NQIKWSYNVPQKEEK

-625 GKDTTI
+625 GKDATI

-674 DPKAETITFTMPGEN
+674 EPKAETITFTMPGEN

-735 YLICTLP
+735 YLICALP

-780 AITWAVEND
+780 AIAWAVEND
-789 LLKAAKN
+789 LLKVAKN

>member
-1 MHGILQIGIIT
+1 
-12 FFCHSLYVVFLR
+12 
-24 HSSMKARKSMK
+24 MK

-49 TFLPIGAVAAPTNE
+49 TFLPIGAVAATKITKE
-63 IIQGNLK
+63 NLK
-70 YTVNNYTVND
+70 YTVNAD
-80 GGESVTVSGISES
+80 GKSVTVSG
-93 TSEKPTHLT
+93 TSRNPKQLT

-107 SSNGKNY
+107 SDGNGKSY
-114 TVTEIGN
+114 TVTKIGMG
-121 WAFEEWNTLT
+121 AFNSTLE

-136 HTVEIIGFQAFFNC
+136 PTLDEIEDSAFFKC
-150 SNLTNVTIPEGVRKI
+150 SSLTEITIPEGVTKI
-165 GQIAFNGCSQ
+165 GTNAFYGCSQ
-175 LTSITIPGTIE
+175 LTSITIPSTIKN
-186 VMTMAFSG
+186 MDTAFPS
-194 NTALSHVTL
+194 NPKLSQVTL
-203 TNGISEISSS
+203 TNGIYRISSS
-213 AFEGCTGLTEV
+213 AFKDCTGLTEIKIPTSV
-224 EIPASVNEIRQDAFN
+224 YEICSDAFN
-239 GCTNLSD
+239 GCTGLTSVTLEKGINIINRNAFKDCTKLND
-246 VKYNGHKTDWDKVT
+246 VKYNGHKTDWENVR
-260 VKTGNDTLTS
+260 VNIAGNDTLTS

-280 DLDGGT
+280 DLNGGT
-286 VNGSD
+286 INGSS

-305 TAKCYQND
+305 TAKCYPND
-313 QTFKIPIAPQKEGY
+313 QPFVVPTDPVREGY
-327 TFLGWYQQDAT
+327 TFL
-338 APTDPAEYVAS
+338 
-349 DNVTFTAK
+349 
-357 WSQIYDVAFDAN
+357 
-369 ANGDTVTR
+369 
-377 MPSTQKV
+377 
-384 PETTTAS
+384 
-391 LPTITPQ
+391 
-398 RTGYDFDG
+398 G

-492 ENGNYSFSMPDYDII
+492 ENGNYSFSMPDYDIT

-542 DDIINRK
+542 DDIINKK
-549 FYDDKGNEVPGEKLN
+549 FYDEKGNEVPSEKLN
-564 DRGLPMEPGDYIV
+564 DRGLPTEPGDYII
-577 KVDVKETEK
+577 KVDVKETEN

-595 NQIKWSYNVPQEEEK
+595 NQIKWSYNVPQKEEK

-735 YLICTLP
+735 YLICALP

-780 AITWAVEND
+780 AIAWAVEND

>member
-24 HSSMKARKSMK
+24 HQSMKAGKSMK

-49 TFLPIGAVAAPTNE
+49 TFLPIGAVAATKITKE
-63 IIQGNLK
+63 NLK
-70 YTVNNYTVND
+70 YTVNAD
-80 GGESVTVSGISES
+80 GKSVTVSG
-93 TSEKPTHLT
+93 TSRNPKQLT

-107 SSNGKNY
+107 SDGNGKY
-114 TVTEIGN
+114 TVTKIGMG
-121 WAFEEWNTLT
+121 AFNSTLE

-136 HTVEIIGFQAFFNC
+136 PTLDEIEDSAFFKC
-150 SNLTNVTIPEGVRKI
+150 SSLTEITIPEGVTKI
-165 GQIAFNGCSQ
+165 GTNAFYGCSQ
-175 LTSITIPGTIE
+175 LTSITIPSTIKN
-186 VMTMAFSG
+186 MDTAFPS
-194 NTALSHVTL
+194 NPKLSQVTL
-203 TNGISEISSS
+203 TNGIYRISSS
-213 AFEGCTGLTEV
+213 AFKDCTGLTEIKIPTSV
-224 EIPASVNEIRQDAFN
+224 YEICSDAFN
-239 GCTNLSD
+239 GCTGLTSVTLEKGINIINRNAFKDCTKLND
-246 VKYNGHKTDWDKVT
+246 VKYNGHKTDWENVR
-260 VKTGNDTLTS
+260 VNIAGNDTLTS

-280 DLDGGT
+280 DLNGGT
-286 VNGSD
+286 INGSS

-305 TAKCYQND
+305 TAKCYPND
-313 QTFKIPIAPQKEGY
+313 QPFVVPTDPVREGY
-327 TFLGWYQQDAT
+327 TFL
-338 APTDPAEYVAS
+338 
-349 DNVTFTAK
+349 
-357 WSQIYDVAFDAN
+357 
-369 ANGDTVTR
+369 
-377 MPSTQKV
+377 
-384 PETTTAS
+384 
-391 LPTITPQ
+391 
-398 RTGYDFDG
+398 G

-448 ETNSYDY
+448 KTNSYDY

-492 ENGNYSFSMPDYDII
+492 ENGNYSFSMPDYDIT

-521 VDLKFDAATGEVT
+521 VDLKFDAVTGEVT
-534 SNNPQVNA
+534 SNTANINA
-542 DDIINRK
+542 DDIINKK
-549 FYDDKGNEVPGEKLN
+549 FYDEKGNEVPSEKLN
-564 DRGLPMEPGDYIV
+564 DRGLPTEPGDYIV

-586 TAPANQITG
+586 TAPANQVTG
-595 NQIKWSYNVPQEEEK
+595 NQIKWSYNVPQKEEK

-735 YLICTLP
+735 YLICALP

-780 AITWAVEND
+780 AIAWAVEND
-789 LLKAAKN
+789 LLKGAKN

>member
-1 MHGILQIGIIT
+1 
-12 FFCHSLYVVFLR
+12 
-24 HSSMKARKSMK
+24 MK

-49 TFLPIGAVAAPTNE
+49 TFLPIGAVAATP
-63 IIQGNLK
+63 IRIGNLK
-70 YTVNNYTVND
+70 YTVNAD
-80 GGESVTVSGISES
+80 GESVTVSG
-93 TSEKPTHLT
+93 TSRIKPTRLN

-107 SSNGKNY
+107 SDGNGKSY
-114 TVTEIGN
+114 TVTKIGE
-121 WAFEEWNTLT
+121 WAFNKCNSLT
-131 EVTLP
+131 EVTIP
-136 HTVEIIGFQAFFNC
+136 NTVIEIDHQAFFYC
-150 SNLTNVTIPEGVRKI
+150 SNLKKVTIHEGVKTI
-165 GQIAFNGCSQ
+165 GPTAFIGCTQ
-175 LTSITIPGTIE
+175 LTSITIPGT
-186 VMTMAFSG
+186 VTKMDSAFSG
-194 NTALSHVTL
+194 STALSQVTL
-203 TNGISEISSS
+203 TNGIPKISSNAFSGCTSLTQVKIPASVDEVCPS
-213 AFEGCTGLTEV
+213 AFDGCTGLT
-224 EIPASVNEIRQDAFN
+224 SVTLEKGIRIINIYAFN
-239 GCTNLSD
+239 NCSKLTD
-246 VKYNGHKTDWDKVT
+246 VKYNGYKADWDKVT
-260 VKTGNDTLTS
+260 VNKTGNDTLTR

-280 DLDGGT
+280 DLNGGT
-286 VNGSD
+286 INGSD
-291 TMATQTVYSNEKLG
+291 TMETQTVYSNEKLG
-305 TAKCYQND
+305 NAKCYPND
-313 QTFKIPIAPQKEGY
+313 QPFVVPTDPVREGY
-327 TFLGWYQQDAT
+327 TFL
-338 APTDPAEYVAS
+338 
-349 DNVTFTAK
+349 
-357 WSQIYDVAFDAN
+357 
-369 ANGDTVTR
+369 
-377 MPSTQKV
+377 
-384 PETTTAS
+384 
-391 LPTITPQ
+391 
-398 RTGYDFDG
+398 G

-448 ETNSYDY
+448 EMNSYDY

-492 ENGNYSFSMPDYDII
+492 ENGNYSFSMPDYDIT

-521 VDLKFDAATGEVT
+521 VDLKFDAVTGEVT

-564 DRGLPMEPGDYIV
+564 DRGLPTEPGDYIV
-577 KVDVKETEK
+577 KVDVKETEN

-595 NQIKWSYNVPQEEEK
+595 NQIKWSYNVPQKEEK

-631 NDNGDI
+631 NDNGNI

-735 YLICTLP
+735 YLICALP

-780 AITWAVEND
+780 AIAWAVEND

>member
-24 HSSMKARKSMK
+24 HQSMKAGKSMK

-49 TFLPIGAVAAPTNE
+49 TFLPIGAVAATKITKE
-63 IIQGNLK
+63 NLK
-70 YTVNNYTVND
+70 YTVNAD
-80 GGESVTVSGISES
+80 GKSATVSG
-93 TSEKPTHLT
+93 TSGNPTQLN

-107 SSNGKNY
+107 LINGTNY
-114 TVTEIGN
+114 PVTEIGY
-121 WAFEEWNTLT
+121 
-131 EVTLP
+131 
-136 HTVEIIGFQAFFNC
+136 QAFFKC
-150 SNLTNVTIPEGVRKI
+150 SNLTNVTIPEGVTKI
-165 GQIAFNGCSQ
+165 GQTAFYGCSQ
-175 LTSITIPGTIE
+175 LTSITIPGTITD
-186 VMTMAFSG
+186 MDQAFSG
-194 NTALSHVTL
+194 NSALSHVTL
-203 TNGISEISSS
+203 RNGISYISYM
-213 AFEGCTGLTEV
+213 AFKGCTGLTEIKV
-224 EIPASVNEIRQDAFN
+224 PISVVQICPGAFN
-239 GCTNLSD
+239 GCTNLKRVLLEKNIEKININAFKDCTELND
-246 VKYNGHKTDWDKVT
+246 VKYNGYKTDWDKVT
-260 VKTGNDTLTS
+260 VNKTGNDTLTN
-270 KVQYLCDINF
+270 KIQYLCDINF
-280 DLDGGT
+280 DLNGGT
-286 VNGSD
+286 INGSD

-305 TAKCYQND
+305 TAKCYPND
-313 QTFKIPIAPQKEGY
+313 QPFVVPTDPQKEGY
-327 TFLGWYQQDAT
+327 TFL
-338 APTDPAEYVAS
+338 
-349 DNVTFTAK
+349 
-357 WSQIYDVAFDAN
+357 
-369 ANGDTVTR
+369 
-377 MPSTQKV
+377 
-384 PETTTAS
+384 
-391 LPTITPQ
+391 
-398 RTGYDFDG
+398 G

-492 ENGNYSFSMPDYDII
+492 ENGNYSFSMPDYDIT

-521 VDLKFDAATGEVT
+521 VDLKFDAVTGEVT
-534 SNNPQVNA
+534 SNTANINA
-542 DDIINRK
+542 DDIINKK
-549 FYDDKGNEVPGEKLN
+549 FYDEKGNEVPSEKLN
-564 DRGLPMEPGDYIV
+564 DRGLPTEPGDYIV

-586 TAPANQITG
+586 TAPANQVTG
-595 NQIKWSYNVPQEEEK
+595 NQIKWSYNVPQKEEK

-735 YLICTLP
+735 YLICALP

-780 AITWAVEND
+780 AIAWAVEND

>member
-1 MHGILQIGIIT
+1 
-12 FFCHSLYVVFLR
+12 
-24 HSSMKARKSMK
+24 MK

-49 TFLPIGAVAAPTNE
+49 TFLPIGAVAAAPNKITKE
-63 IIQGNLK
+63 ELK
-70 YTVNNYTVND
+70 YTVNAD
-80 GGESVTVSGISES
+80 EKSVTVSG
-93 TSEKPTHLT
+93 TSGKPTQLT

-107 SSNGKNY
+107 SDKDKNY
-114 TVTEIGN
+114 TVTKIAM
-121 WAFEEWNTLT
+121 WAFNKCNSLT
-131 EVTLP
+131 EVTIP
-136 HTVEIIGFQAFFNC
+136 NTVIEIDYQAFYYC
-150 SNLTNVTIPEGVRKI
+150 PNLKKVTIHEGVKTI
-165 GQIAFNGCSQ
+165 GQTAFIGCTQ
-175 LTSITIPGTIE
+175 LTSITIPSTITN
-186 VMTMAFSG
+186 MDTAFSG

-203 TNGISEISSS
+203 TNGISKISSN
-213 AFEGCTGLTEV
+213 AFERCTGLTEV
-224 EIPASVNEIRQDAFN
+224 EIPASVDQICPFAFN
-239 GCTNLSD
+239 GCTNLKRVLLEKNIKTINVNAFKDCTNLSD
-246 VKYNGHKTDWDKVT
+246 VKYNGYKTDWDRVT
-260 VKTGNDTLTS
+260 VNTTGNDTLTN
-270 KVQYLCDINF
+270 KVRYLCDINF
-280 DLDGGT
+280 DLNGGT
-286 VNGSD
+286 INGSG
-291 TMATQTVYSNEKLG
+291 TMDKQTVYSNEKLG
-305 TAKCYQND
+305 TASV
-313 QTFKIPIAPQKEGY
+313 
-327 TFLGWYQQDAT
+327 
-338 APTDPAEYVAS
+338 PTTP
-349 DNVTFTAK
+349 
-357 WSQIYDVAFDAN
+357 
-369 ANGDTVTR
+369 
-377 MPSTQKV
+377 
-384 PETTTAS
+384 
-391 LPTITPQ
+391 PQ

-419 TEAVSSNITL
+419 TEAVSSNIIL

-492 ENGNYSFSMPDYDII
+492 ENGNYSFSMPDYDIT

-521 VDLKFDAATGEVT
+521 VDLKFDAVTGEVT
-534 SNNPQVNA
+534 SNNTQVNA

-564 DRGLPMEPGDYIV
+564 DRGLPTEPGDYIV

-586 TAPANQITG
+586 TAPANQVTG
-595 NQIKWSYNVPQEEEK
+595 NQIKWSYNVPQKEEK
-610 VTYTL
+610 GTYTL

-625 GKDTTI
+625 GKDATI

-674 DPKAETITFTMPGEN
+674 EPKAETITFTMPGEN

-735 YLICTLP
+735 YLICALP

-780 AITWAVEND
+780 AIAWAVEND
-789 LLKAAKN
+789 LLKAAKS

>member
-1 MHGILQIGIIT
+1 
-12 FFCHSLYVVFLR
+12 
-24 HSSMKARKSMK
+24 MK

-49 TFLPIGAVAAPTNE
+49 TFLPMGAVAAAPIKFTD
-63 IIQGNLK
+63 GNLI
-70 YTVNNYTVND
+70 YTVNAD
-80 GGESVTVSGISES
+80 GQSVTVSG
-93 TSEKPTHLT
+93 TSGKPTQLT

-107 SSNGKNY
+107 SDNGTNY
-114 TVTEIGN
+114 TVTKIAT
-121 WAFEEWNTLT
+121 WAFNACNTLT

-136 HTVEIIGFQAFFNC
+136 NTVDEIGYQAFFKC
-150 SNLTNVTIPEGVRKI
+150 SNLTKVIIPEGVTKI
-165 GQIAFNGCSQ
+165 GQAAFYGCSQ
-175 LTSITIPGTIE
+175 LTSITIPSTITN
-186 VMTMAFSG
+186 MDTAFSG

-203 TNGISEISSS
+203 TNGISKISSN
-213 AFEGCTGLTEV
+213 AFERCTGLTEV
-224 EIPASVNEIRQDAFN
+224 EIPASVDQICPFAFN
-239 GCTNLSD
+239 GCTNLKRVLLEKNIKTINVNAFKDCTNLSD
-246 VKYNGHKTDWDKVT
+246 VKYNGYKTDWDKVT
-260 VKTGNDTLTS
+260 VNTTGNDTLTS

-280 DLDGGT
+280 DLNGGT
-286 VNGSD
+286 INGSG
-291 TMATQTVYSNEKLG
+291 TMDKQTVYSNKKLG
-305 TAKCYQND
+305 TAS
-313 QTFKIPIAPQKEGY
+313 
-327 TFLGWYQQDAT
+327 
-338 APTDPAEYVAS
+338 V
-349 DNVTFTAK
+349 
-357 WSQIYDVAFDAN
+357 
-369 ANGDTVTR
+369 
-377 MPSTQKV
+377 
-384 PETTTAS
+384 
-391 LPTITPQ
+391 PTITPQ

-419 TEAVSSNITL
+419 TEAVSSNIIL

-448 ETNSYDY
+448 KTNSYDY

-492 ENGNYSFSMPDYDII
+492 ENGNYSFFMPDYDIT

-521 VDLKFDAATGEVT
+521 VDLKFDAVTGEVT

-564 DRGLPMEPGDYIV
+564 DLGLPTEPGDYIV
-577 KVDVKETEK
+577 KVDVKETEN

-595 NQIKWSYNVPQEEEK
+595 NQIKWSYNVPQKEEK

-625 GKDTTI
+625 GKDATI

-674 DPKAETITFTMPGEN
+674 EPKAETITFTMPGEN

-735 YLICTLP
+735 YLICALP
-742 TGTAIPTNR
+742 TGTAIPTTR

-780 AITWAVEND
+780 AIAWAVEND

>member
-1 MHGILQIGIIT
+1 
-12 FFCHSLYVVFLR
+12 
-24 HSSMKARKSMK
+24 MK

-49 TFLPIGAVAAPTNE
+49 TFLPIGAVAAAPIKFTD
-63 IIQGNLK
+63 GNLI
-70 YTVNNYTVND
+70 YTVND
-80 GGESVTVSGISES
+80 DGESVTVSGKSRI
-93 TSEKPTHLT
+93 PTHLN

-107 SSNGKNY
+107 SNKGKNY
-114 TVTEIGN
+114 TVTEIGDQVF
-121 WAFEEWNTLT
+121 WGCNTLT

-136 HTVEIIGFQAFFNC
+136 NTVKIIGYQAFCKC
-150 SNLTNVTIPEGVRKI
+150 SNLTNVTIPEGVKKI
-165 GQIAFNGCSQ
+165 GQAAFYGCSQ
-175 LTSITIPGTIE
+175 LTSITIPGTITD
-186 VMTMAFSG
+186 MDQAFSG

-203 TNGISEISSS
+203 RNGISNISNM
-213 AFEGCTGLTEV
+213 AFNGCTGLTEIKV
-224 EIPASVNEIRQDAFN
+224 PTSVYEICPGAFN
-239 GCTNLSD
+239 GCTNLKRVLLEKNIKTININAFNDCTNLSD
-246 VKYNGHKTDWDKVT
+246 VKYNGYKTDWDKVT
-260 VKTGNDTLTS
+260 VNTTGNDTLTS

-280 DLDGGT
+280 DLNGGT
-286 VNGSD
+286 INGSG
-291 TMATQTVYSNEKLG
+291 TMDKQTVYSNEKLG
-305 TAKCYQND
+305 TASV
-313 QTFKIPIAPQKEGY
+313 
-327 TFLGWYQQDAT
+327 
-338 APTDPAEYVAS
+338 PTTP
-349 DNVTFTAK
+349 
-357 WSQIYDVAFDAN
+357 
-369 ANGDTVTR
+369 
-377 MPSTQKV
+377 
-384 PETTTAS
+384 
-391 LPTITPQ
+391 PQ

-419 TEAVSSNITL
+419 TEAVSSNIIL
-429 YAHWNAHSHTVTLE
+429 YAHWNAHSHTVTLK

-492 ENGNYSFSMPDYDII
+492 ENGNYSFSMPDYDIT

-521 VDLKFDAATGEVT
+521 VDLKFDAVTGEVT
-534 SNNPQVNA
+534 SNNTQVNA

-564 DRGLPMEPGDYIV
+564 DRGLPTEPGDYIV
-577 KVDVKETEK
+577 KVDVKETEN

-595 NQIKWSYNVPQEEEK
+595 NQIKWSYNVPQKEEK

-625 GKDTTI
+625 GKDATI

-665 KPASVLNAV
+665 KPASVLSAV
-674 DPKAETITFTMPGEN
+674 EPKAETITFTMPGEN

-735 YLICTLP
+735 YLICALP

-780 AITWAVEND
+780 AIAWAVEND
-789 LLKAAKN
+789 LLKAAKS

>member
-24 HSSMKARKSMK
+24 HQSMKAGKSMK

-49 TFLPIGAVAAPTNE
+49 TFLPIGAVAAAP
-63 IIQGNLK
+63 IKIGNLK
-70 YTVNNYTVND
+70 YTVNAD
-80 GGESVTVSGISES
+80 RESVTVSG
-93 TSEKPTHLT
+93 TSRNPKQLT

-107 SSNGKNY
+107 SDGNGKSY
-114 TVTEIGN
+114 TVTKIGMG
-121 WAFEEWNTLT
+121 AFNSTLE

-136 HTVEIIGFQAFFNC
+136 PTLDEIEDSAFFKC
-150 SNLTNVTIPEGVRKI
+150 SSLTEITIPEGVTKI
-165 GQIAFNGCSQ
+165 GTNAFYGCSQ
-175 LTSITIPGTIE
+175 LTSITIPSTIKN
-186 VMTMAFSG
+186 MDTAFPS
-194 NTALSHVTL
+194 NPKLSQVTL
-203 TNGISEISSS
+203 TNGIYRISSS
-213 AFEGCTGLTEV
+213 AFKDCTGLTEIKIPTSV
-224 EIPASVNEIRQDAFN
+224 YEICSDAFN
-239 GCTNLSD
+239 GCTGLTSVTLEKGINIINRNAFKDCTKLND
-246 VKYNGHKTDWDKVT
+246 VKYNGHKTDWENVR
-260 VKTGNDTLTS
+260 VNIAGNDTLTS

-280 DLDGGT
+280 DLNGGT
-286 VNGSD
+286 INGSN
-291 TMATQTVYSNEKLG
+291 TVNKQTVYSNEKLG
-305 TAKCYQND
+305 TAKCYPNGQPFVVPSD
-313 QTFKIPIAPQKEGY
+313 PVREGY
-327 TFLGWYQQDAT
+327 TFL
-338 APTDPAEYVAS
+338 
-349 DNVTFTAK
+349 
-357 WSQIYDVAFDAN
+357 
-369 ANGDTVTR
+369 
-377 MPSTQKV
+377 
-384 PETTTAS
+384 
-391 LPTITPQ
+391 
-398 RTGYDFDG
+398 G

-448 ETNSYDY
+448 KTNSYDY

-492 ENGNYSFSMPDYDII
+492 ENGNYSFSMPDYDIT

-534 SNNPQVNA
+534 SNNAKVNA
-542 DDIINRK
+542 DDIINKK
-549 FYDDKGNEVPGEKLN
+549 FYDEKGNEVPSEKLN
-564 DRGLPMEPGDYIV
+564 DRGLPTEPGDYIV
-577 KVDVKETEK
+577 KVDVKETEN
-586 TAPANQITG
+586 TAPANQVTG
-595 NQIKWSYNVPQEEEK
+595 NQIKWSYKVPQKEEK

-637 TIEKGATVEVTFDK
+637 TIEKDATVEVTFDK

-735 YLICTLP
+735 YLICALP

-780 AITWAVEND
+780 AIAWAVEND

-796 NGETYEAT
+796 NGETYKAT

>member
-1 MHGILQIGIIT
+1 
-12 FFCHSLYVVFLR
+12 
-24 HSSMKARKSMK
+24 MK

-49 TFLPIGAVAAPTNE
+49 TFLPMGAVAATK
-63 IIQGNLK
+63 ITKGNLK
-70 YTVNNYTVND
+70 YIVNAD
-80 GGESVTVSGISES
+80 GKSVTVSG
-93 TSEKPTHLT
+93 TSEKPTQLT

-107 SSNGKNY
+107 SDNGTNY
-114 TVTEIGN
+114 TVTKIAM
-121 WAFEEWNTLT
+121 WAFNKCNSLT
-131 EVTLP
+131 EVTIP
-136 HTVEIIGFQAFFNC
+136 NTVIEIDYQAFYYC
-150 SNLTNVTIPEGVRKI
+150 PNLKKVTIHEGVKTI
-165 GQIAFNGCSQ
+165 GQTAFIGCSQ
-175 LTSITIPGTIE
+175 LTSITIPSTIKNMDE
-186 VMTMAFSG
+186 AFSG

-203 TNGISEISSS
+203 RNGIYRISSN
-213 AFEGCTGLTEV
+213 AFERCTGLTEV
-224 EIPASVNEIRQDAFN
+224 EIPASVDQICPFAFN
-239 GCTNLSD
+239 GCTNLKRVLLEKNIKTINVNAFKDCTNLSD
-246 VKYNGHKTDWDKVT
+246 VKYNGYKTDWDRVT
-260 VKTGNDTLTS
+260 VNTTGNDTLTN

-280 DLDGGT
+280 DLNGGT
-286 VNGSD
+286 INGSG
-291 TMATQTVYSNEKLG
+291 TMDKQTVYSNEKLG
-305 TAKCYQND
+305 TASV
-313 QTFKIPIAPQKEGY
+313 
-327 TFLGWYQQDAT
+327 
-338 APTDPAEYVAS
+338 PTTP
-349 DNVTFTAK
+349 
-357 WSQIYDVAFDAN
+357 
-369 ANGDTVTR
+369 
-377 MPSTQKV
+377 
-384 PETTTAS
+384 
-391 LPTITPQ
+391 PQ

-419 TEAVSSNITL
+419 TEAVSSNIIL

-448 ETNSYDY
+448 KTNSYDY

-492 ENGNYSFSMPDYDII
+492 ENGNYSFSMPDYDIT

-521 VDLKFDAATGEVT
+521 VDLKFDAVTGEVT
-534 SNNPQVNA
+534 SNNTQVNA

-564 DRGLPMEPGDYIV
+564 DRGLPTEPGDYIV
-577 KVDVKETEK
+577 KVDVKETEN

-595 NQIKWSYNVPQEEEK
+595 NQIKWSYNVPQKEEK

-625 GKDTTI
+625 GKDATI

-674 DPKAETITFTMPGEN
+674 EPKAETITFTMPGEN

-735 YLICTLP
+735 YLICALP

-751 GELAELVWNNA
+751 GELAALVWNNA

-780 AITWAVEND
+780 AIAWAVEND
-789 LLKAAKN
+789 LLKAAKS

>member
-1 MHGILQIGIIT
+1 
-12 FFCHSLYVVFLR
+12 
-24 HSSMKARKSMK
+24 MK

-49 TFLPIGAVAAPTNE
+49 TFLPIGAVAATPIKIT
-63 IIQGNLK
+63 QGNLI
-70 YTVNNYTVND
+70 YTVND
-80 GGESVTVSGISES
+80 DEKSVTVSD
-93 TSEKPTHLT
+93 TSGEPTQLT

-107 SSNGKNY
+107 SDKDKNY
-114 TVTEIGN
+114 TVTKIAT
-121 WAFEEWNTLT
+121 WAFNECNTLT

-136 HTVEIIGFQAFFNC
+136 HTVDEIGYQAFFKC
-150 SNLTNVTIPEGVRKI
+150 SNLTNVTIPEGVKKI
-165 GQIAFNGCSQ
+165 GQAAFYGCSQ
-175 LTSITIPGTIE
+175 LTSITIPSTITN
-186 VMTMAFSG
+186 MDTAFSG

-203 TNGISEISSS
+203 TNGISKISSN
-213 AFEGCTGLTEV
+213 AFERCTGLTEV
-224 EIPASVNEIRQDAFN
+224 EIPASVDQICPFAFN
-239 GCTNLSD
+239 GCTNLKRVLLEKNIKTINVNAFKDCTNLSD
-246 VKYNGHKTDWDKVT
+246 VKYNGYKTDWDRVT
-260 VKTGNDTLTS
+260 VNTTGNDTLTS

-280 DLDGGT
+280 DLNGGT
-286 VNGSD
+286 INGSG
-291 TMATQTVYSNEKLG
+291 TMDKQTVYSNEKLG

-313 QTFKIPIAPQKEGY
+313 QTFVVPSDPVREGY
-327 TFLGWYQQDAT
+327 TFLGWYAQDET
-338 APTDPAEYVAS
+338 TPANLEEYIAR
-349 DNVTFTAK
+349 DNITFTA
-357 WSQIYDVAFDAN
+357 N
-369 ANGDTVTR
+369 
-377 MPSTQKV
+377 
-384 PETTTAS
+384 
-391 LPTITPQ
+391 
-398 RTGYDFDG
+398 
-406 WYTQAEGGTKYTF
+406 
-419 TEAVSSNITL
+419 
-429 YAHWNAHSHTVTLE
+429 
-443 NDENK
+443 
-448 ETNSYDY
+448 
-455 GSSVSVP
+455 
-462 TPTKKT
+462 
-468 GYNFNHWEVTVPDGE
+468 
-483 TAPSLNGPD
+483 
-492 ENGNYSFSMPDYDII
+492 
-507 LTAKWTQKDVIDPD
+507 WTQK
-521 VDLKFDAATGEVT
+521 
-534 SNNPQVNA
+534 
-542 DDIINRK
+542 
-549 FYDDKGNEVPGEKLN
+549 
-564 DRGLPMEPGDYIV
+564 
-577 KVDVKETEK
+577 
-586 TAPANQITG
+586 
-595 NQIKWSYNVPQEEEK
+595 EEK

-637 TIEKGATVEVTFDK
+637 PIEKNATVEVTFDK

-735 YLICTLP
+735 YLICALP

-780 AITWAVEND
+780 AIAWAVEND

-804 DPVSRTEVIKAWN
+804 DPVNRTEVIKAWN

>member
-24 HSSMKARKSMK
+24 HQSMKAGKSMK

-49 TFLPIGAVAAPTNE
+49 TFLPIGAVAATP
-63 IIQGNLK
+63 IRIGNLK
-70 YTVNNYTVND
+70 YTVNAD
-80 GGESVTVSGISES
+80 GESVTVSG
-93 TSEKPTHLT
+93 TSGNPTQLN

-107 SSNGKNY
+107 SSNGRNY
-114 TVTEIGN
+114 TVTEIAT
-121 WAFEEWNTLT
+121 WAFNKCNTLT

-136 HTVEIIGFQAFFNC
+136 NTVDEIGYQAFFNC
-150 SNLTNVTIPEGVRKI
+150 SNLTNVTIPEGVTKI
-165 GQIAFNGCSQ
+165 GQAAFYGCSQ
-175 LTSITIPGTIE
+175 LTSITIPSTITD
-186 VMTMAFSG
+186 MDTAFSG
-194 NTALSHVTL
+194 NTALSQVTL
-203 TNGISEISSS
+203 TNGIPKISSH
-213 AFEGCTGLTEV
+213 AFERCTELREIKVPISVDEICPFAFNGCTGLT
-224 EIPASVNEIRQDAFN
+224 SVTLEKGINIINSNAFKD
-239 GCTNLSD
+239 CTELND
-246 VKYNGHKTDWDKVT
+246 VKYNGYKTDWEKVR
-260 VKTGNDTLTS
+260 VNNAGNDTLTS

-286 VNGSD
+286 INGSD

-305 TAKCYQND
+305 TAKCYPND
-313 QTFKIPIAPQKEGY
+313 QPFVVPTDPVREGY
-327 TFLGWYQQDAT
+327 TFLGWY
-338 APTDPAEYVAS
+338 
-349 DNVTFTAK
+349 
-357 WSQIYDVAFDAN
+357 
-369 ANGDTVTR
+369 
-377 MPSTQKV
+377 
-384 PETTTAS
+384 
-391 LPTITPQ
+391 
-398 RTGYDFDG
+398 
-406 WYTQAEGGTKYTF
+406 TQAEGGIKYTF

-521 VDLKFDAATGEVT
+521 VDLKFDAVTGEVT
-534 SNNPQVNA
+534 SNNAKVNA
-542 DDIINRK
+542 DDIINKK

-564 DRGLPMEPGDYIV
+564 DRGLPTEPGDYIV
-577 KVDVKETEK
+577 KVDVKETEN
-586 TAPANQITG
+586 TAPANQVTG
-595 NQIKWSYNVPQEEEK
+595 NQIKWSYNVPQKEEK

-665 KPASVLNAV
+665 KPDSVLNAV

-735 YLICTLP
+735 YLICALP

-780 AITWAVEND
+780 AIAWAVEND

>member
-24 HSSMKARKSMK
+24 HQSMKAGKSMK

-49 TFLPIGAVAAPTNE
+49 TFLPIGAVAAAP
-63 IIQGNLK
+63 IKIGNLK
-70 YTVNNYTVND
+70 YTVNAD
-80 GGESVTVSGISES
+80 GKSVTVSG
-93 TSEKPTHLT
+93 TSRNPKQLT

-107 SSNGKNY
+107 SDGNGNSY
-114 TVTEIGN
+114 TVTKIGMG
-121 WAFEEWNTLT
+121 AFNSTLE

-136 HTVEIIGFQAFFNC
+136 PTLDEIEDSAFFKC
-150 SNLTNVTIPEGVRKI
+150 SSLTEITIPEGVTKI
-165 GQIAFNGCSQ
+165 GTNAFYGCSQ
-175 LTSITIPGTIE
+175 LTSITIPSTIKN
-186 VMTMAFSG
+186 MDTAFPS
-194 NTALSHVTL
+194 NPKLSQVTL
-203 TNGISEISSS
+203 TNGIYRISSS
-213 AFEGCTGLTEV
+213 AFKDCTGLTEIKIPTSV
-224 EIPASVNEIRQDAFN
+224 YEICSDAFN
-239 GCTNLSD
+239 GCTGLTSVTLEKGINIINRNAFKDCTKPND
-246 VKYNGHKTDWDKVT
+246 VKYNGHKTDWENVR
-260 VKTGNDTLTS
+260 VNIAGNDTLTS
-270 KVQYLCDINF
+270 RVQYLCDINF
-280 DLDGGT
+280 DLNGGT
-286 VNGSD
+286 INGSS

-305 TAKCYQND
+305 TAKCYPND
-313 QTFKIPIAPQKEGY
+313 QPFVVPTDPVREGY
-327 TFLGWYQQDAT
+327 TFL
-338 APTDPAEYVAS
+338 
-349 DNVTFTAK
+349 
-357 WSQIYDVAFDAN
+357 
-369 ANGDTVTR
+369 
-377 MPSTQKV
+377 
-384 PETTTAS
+384 
-391 LPTITPQ
+391 
-398 RTGYDFDG
+398 G

-492 ENGNYSFSMPDYDII
+492 ENGNYSFSMPDYDIT

-534 SNNPQVNA
+534 SNNAKVNA

-564 DRGLPMEPGDYIV
+564 DRGLPTEPGDYIV
-577 KVDVKETEK
+577 KVDVKETEN

-595 NQIKWSYNVPQEEEK
+595 NQIKWSYKVPQKEEK

-631 NDNGDI
+631 NDNGNI

-735 YLICTLP
+735 YLICALP

>member
-1 MHGILQIGIIT
+1 
-12 FFCHSLYVVFLR
+12 
-24 HSSMKARKSMK
+24 MK

-49 TFLPIGAVAAPTNE
+49 TFLPIGAVAATK
-63 IIQGNLK
+63 ITKGNLK
-70 YTVNNYTVND
+70 YTVNAD
-80 GGESVTVSGISES
+80 GESVTVSG
-93 TSEKPTHLT
+93 TSGKPKQLT

-107 SSNGKNY
+107 SDGNGKSY
-114 TVTEIGN
+114 TVTKIGMG
-121 WAFEEWNTLT
+121 AFNSTLE

-136 HTVEIIGFQAFFNC
+136 PTLDEIEDSAFFKC
-150 SNLTNVTIPEGVRKI
+150 SSLTEITIPEGVTKI
-165 GQIAFNGCSQ
+165 GTNAFYGCSQ
-175 LTSITIPGTIE
+175 LTSITIPSTIKN
-186 VMTMAFSG
+186 MDTAFPS
-194 NTALSHVTL
+194 NPKLSQVTL
-203 TNGISEISSS
+203 TNGIYRISSS
-213 AFEGCTGLTEV
+213 AFKDCTGLTEIKIPTSV
-224 EIPASVNEIRQDAFN
+224 YEICSDAFN
-239 GCTNLSD
+239 GCTGLTSVTLEKGINIINRNAFKDCTNLND
-246 VKYNGHKTDWDKVT
+246 VKYNGYKADWEKVR
-260 VKTGNDTLTS
+260 VNNAGNDTLTS

-280 DLDGGT
+280 NLNGGT
-286 VNGSD
+286 INGSD

-305 TAKCYQND
+305 TAKCYPND
-313 QTFKIPIAPQKEGY
+313 QPFVVPTDPVREGY
-327 TFLGWYQQDAT
+327 TFL
-338 APTDPAEYVAS
+338 
-349 DNVTFTAK
+349 
-357 WSQIYDVAFDAN
+357 
-369 ANGDTVTR
+369 
-377 MPSTQKV
+377 
-384 PETTTAS
+384 
-391 LPTITPQ
+391 
-398 RTGYDFDG
+398 G

-419 TEAVSSNITL
+419 TEAISSNITL

-462 TPTKKT
+462 APTKKT

-492 ENGNYSFSMPDYDII
+492 ENGNYSFSMPDYDIT

-542 DDIINRK
+542 DDIINKK
-549 FYDDKGNEVPGEKLN
+549 FYDEKGNEVPSEKLN
-564 DRGLPMEPGDYIV
+564 DRGLPTEPGDYII
-577 KVDVKETEK
+577 KVDVKETEN

-595 NQIKWSYNVPQEEEK
+595 NQIKWSYNVPQKEEK

-711 LIIGTAAAGTAV
+711 LIIGTAAAGNAV

-735 YLICTLP
+735 YLICALP

-780 AITWAVEND
+780 AIAWAVEND

>member
-1 MHGILQIGIIT
+1 
-12 FFCHSLYVVFLR
+12 
-24 HSSMKARKSMK
+24 MK

-49 TFLPIGAVAAPTNE
+49 TFLPMGAVAAAPIKFTD
-63 IIQGNLK
+63 GNFI
-70 YTVNNYTVND
+70 YTVNAD
-80 GGESVTVSGISES
+80 GQSVTVSG
-93 TSEKPTHLT
+93 TSGSPTQLT

-107 SSNGKNY
+107 SYKDKNY
-114 TVTEIGN
+114 TVTKIAM
-121 WAFEEWNTLT
+121 WAFNKCNSLT
-131 EVTLP
+131 EVTIP
-136 HTVEIIGFQAFFNC
+136 NTVIEIDYQAFYYC
-150 SNLTNVTIPEGVRKI
+150 PNLKKVTIHEGVKTI
-165 GQIAFNGCSQ
+165 GQTAFIGCTQ
-175 LTSITIPGTIE
+175 LTSITIPSTITD
-186 VMTMAFSG
+186 MDQAFSG

-203 TNGISEISSS
+203 TNGISNISNM
-213 AFEGCTGLTEV
+213 AFKGCTGLTEIKVPISV
-224 EIPASVNEIRQDAFN
+224 EQICPGAFN
-239 GCTNLSD
+239 GCTNLKSVLLEKNIKIINVNAFKDCTNLSD
-246 VKYNGHKTDWDKVT
+246 VKYNGYKTDWDKVT
-260 VKTGNDTLTS
+260 VNTTGNDTLTS

-280 DLDGGT
+280 DLNGGT
-286 VNGSD
+286 INGSG
-291 TMATQTVYSNEKLG
+291 TMDKQTVYSNKKLG
-305 TAKCYQND
+305 TAS
-313 QTFKIPIAPQKEGY
+313 
-327 TFLGWYQQDAT
+327 
-338 APTDPAEYVAS
+338 V
-349 DNVTFTAK
+349 
-357 WSQIYDVAFDAN
+357 
-369 ANGDTVTR
+369 
-377 MPSTQKV
+377 
-384 PETTTAS
+384 
-391 LPTITPQ
+391 PTITPQ

-419 TEAVSSNITL
+419 TEAVSSNIIL

-448 ETNSYDY
+448 KTNSYDY

-483 TAPSLNGPD
+483 TASSLNGPD
-492 ENGNYSFSMPDYDII
+492 ENGNYSFSMPDYDIT

-521 VDLKFDAATGEVT
+521 VDLKFDAVTGEVT
-534 SNNPQVNA
+534 SNNTQVNA

-564 DRGLPMEPGDYIV
+564 DRGLPTEPGDYIV
-577 KVDVKETEK
+577 KVDVKETEN

-595 NQIKWSYNVPQEEEK
+595 NQIKWSYNVPQKEEK

-625 GKDTTI
+625 GKDATI

-674 DPKAETITFTMPGEN
+674 EPKAETITFTMPGEN

-735 YLICTLP
+735 YLICALP

-780 AITWAVEND
+780 AIAWAVEND
-789 LLKAAKN
+789 LVKAAKS

>member
-1 MHGILQIGIIT
+1 
-12 FFCHSLYVVFLR
+12 
-24 HSSMKARKSMK
+24 MK

-49 TFLPIGAVAAPTNE
+49 TFLPMGAVAAPTNE

-80 GGESVTVSGISES
+80 DGESVTVSGTSES
-93 TSEKPTHLT
+93 TSEKPTQLN

-121 WAFEEWNTLT
+121 WAFKEWNTLT

-150 SNLTNVTIPEGVRKI
+150 SNLTKVIIPEGVRKI
-165 GQIAFNGCSQ
+165 GQNAFNGCSQ
-175 LTSITIPGTIE
+175 LTSITIPSTIE
-186 VMTMAFSG
+186 NMNTAFSG

-203 TNGISEISSS
+203 TNGISEISYS

-224 EIPASVNEIRQDAFN
+224 EIPSSVNKIRQDAFN

-260 VKTGNDTLTS
+260 VETGNDTLTS

-280 DLDGGT
+280 DLNGGT
-286 VNGSD
+286 INGSG
-291 TMATQTVYSNEKLG
+291 TMDKQTVYSNEKLG
-305 TAKCYQND
+305 TAS
-313 QTFKIPIAPQKEGY
+313 
-327 TFLGWYQQDAT
+327 
-338 APTDPAEYVAS
+338 V
-349 DNVTFTAK
+349 
-357 WSQIYDVAFDAN
+357 
-369 ANGDTVTR
+369 
-377 MPSTQKV
+377 
-384 PETTTAS
+384 
-391 LPTITPQ
+391 PTITPQ

-492 ENGNYSFSMPDYDII
+492 ENGNYSFSMPDYDIT

-521 VDLKFDAATGEVT
+521 VDLKFDAVTGEVT
-534 SNNPQVNA
+534 SNNTQVNA

-564 DRGLPMEPGDYIV
+564 DRGLPTEPGDYIV
-577 KVDVKETEK
+577 KVDVKETEN

-595 NQIKWSYNVPQEEEK
+595 NQIKWSYNVPQKEEK

-625 GKDTTI
+625 GKDATI

-674 DPKAETITFTMPGEN
+674 EPKAETITFTMPGEN

-735 YLICTLP
+735 YLICALP

-780 AITWAVEND
+780 AIAWAVEND
-789 LLKAAKN
+789 LLKAAKS

>member
-24 HSSMKARKSMK
+24 HQSMKAGKSMK

-49 TFLPIGAVAAPTNE
+49 TFLPIGAVAAAPIKFTDR
-63 IIQGNLK
+63 NLK
-70 YTVNNYTVND
+70 YTVNAD
-80 GGESVTVSGISES
+80 GESVTVSG
-93 TSEKPTHLT
+93 TSGKPKQLT

-107 SSNGKNY
+107 SDGNGKSY
-114 TVTEIGN
+114 TVTKIGMG
-121 WAFEEWNTLT
+121 AFNSTLE

-136 HTVEIIGFQAFFNC
+136 PTLDEIEDSAFFKC
-150 SNLTNVTIPEGVRKI
+150 SSLTEITIPEGVTKI
-165 GQIAFNGCSQ
+165 GTNAFYGCSQ
-175 LTSITIPGTIE
+175 LTSITIPSTIKN
-186 VMTMAFSG
+186 MDTAFPS
-194 NTALSHVTL
+194 NPKLSQVTL
-203 TNGISEISSS
+203 TNGIYRISSS
-213 AFEGCTGLTEV
+213 AFKDCTGLTEIKIPTSV
-224 EIPASVNEIRQDAFN
+224 YEICSDAFN
-239 GCTNLSD
+239 GCTGLTSVTLEKGINIINRNAFKDCTNLND
-246 VKYNGHKTDWDKVT
+246 VKYNGHKTDWENVR
-260 VKTGNDTLTS
+260 VNIAGNDTLTS

-280 DLDGGT
+280 DLNGGT
-286 VNGSD
+286 INGSN
-291 TMATQTVYSNEKLG
+291 TVNKQTVYSNEKLG
-305 TAKCYQND
+305 TAKCYPNGQPFVVPSD
-313 QTFKIPIAPQKEGY
+313 PVREGY
-327 TFLGWYQQDAT
+327 TFL
-338 APTDPAEYVAS
+338 
-349 DNVTFTAK
+349 
-357 WSQIYDVAFDAN
+357 
-369 ANGDTVTR
+369 
-377 MPSTQKV
+377 
-384 PETTTAS
+384 
-391 LPTITPQ
+391 
-398 RTGYDFDG
+398 G

-419 TEAVSSNITL
+419 TEAVSSNIIL

-492 ENGNYSFSMPDYDII
+492 ENGNYIFSMPDYDII

-564 DRGLPMEPGDYIV
+564 DRGLPTEPGDYIV
-577 KVDVKETEK
+577 KVDVKETEN
-586 TAPANQITG
+586 TAPANQVTG
-595 NQIKWSYNVPQEEEK
+595 NQIKWSYNVPQKEEK

-631 NDNGDI
+631 NGNGDI

-674 DPKAETITFTMPGEN
+674 EPKAETITFTMPGEN

-735 YLICTLP
+735 YLICALP

>member
-1 MHGILQIGIIT
+1 
-12 FFCHSLYVVFLR
+12 
-24 HSSMKARKSMK
+24 MK
-35 KRFVSLLVALSITL
+35 KRFISLLVALSITL
-49 TFLPIGAVAAPTNE
+49 TFLPMGAVAATK
-63 IIQGNLK
+63 ITKGNLK
-70 YTVNNYTVND
+70 YIVNAD
-80 GGESVTVSGISES
+80 GKSVTVSG
-93 TSEKPTHLT
+93 TSENPTQLT
-102 IESSI
+102 IGSSI
-107 SSNGKNY
+107 SDGNGKSY
-114 TVTEIGN
+114 TVTKIGMG
-121 WAFEEWNTLT
+121 AFNNVRNTLT
-131 EVTLP
+131 EVILPPTLD
-136 HTVEIIGFQAFFNC
+136 EIEDSAFFKC
-150 SNLTNVTIPEGVRKI
+150 SSLTEITIPEGVTKI
-165 GQIAFNGCSQ
+165 GTNAFYGCSQ
-175 LTSITIPGTIE
+175 LTSITIPSTIKN
-186 VMTMAFSG
+186 MDAAFPS
-194 NTALSHVTL
+194 NPKLSQVTL
-203 TNGISEISSS
+203 TNGIYRISSS
-213 AFEGCTGLTEV
+213 AFKDCTGLTEIKV
-224 EIPASVNEIRQDAFN
+224 PTSVYEICSDAFN
-239 GCTNLSD
+239 GCTGLTSVTLEKGINIINRNAFKDCTELND
-246 VKYNGHKTDWDKVT
+246 VKYNGYKTDWEKVR
-260 VKTGNDTLTS
+260 VNNAGNDTLTS
-270 KVQYLCDINF
+270 KVRYLCDINF
-280 DLDGGT
+280 DLNGGT
-286 VNGSD
+286 INGSG
-291 TMATQTVYSNEKLG
+291 TMDKQTVYSNEKLG
-305 TAKCYQND
+305 TASV
-313 QTFKIPIAPQKEGY
+313 
-327 TFLGWYQQDAT
+327 
-338 APTDPAEYVAS
+338 PTTP
-349 DNVTFTAK
+349 
-357 WSQIYDVAFDAN
+357 
-369 ANGDTVTR
+369 
-377 MPSTQKV
+377 
-384 PETTTAS
+384 
-391 LPTITPQ
+391 PQ

-419 TEAVSSNITL
+419 TEAVSSNIIL
-429 YAHWNAHSHTVTLE
+429 YAHWNAHSHTVTLK

-492 ENGNYSFSMPDYDII
+492 ENGNYSFSMPDYDIT

-521 VDLKFDAATGEVT
+521 VDLKFDAVTGEVT
-534 SNNPQVNA
+534 SNNTQVNA

-564 DRGLPMEPGDYIV
+564 DRGLPTEPGDYIV
-577 KVDVKETEK
+577 KVDVKETEN

-595 NQIKWSYNVPQEEEK
+595 NQIKWSYNVPQKEEK

-625 GKDTTI
+625 GKDATI

-665 KPASVLNAV
+665 KPASVLSAV
-674 DPKAETITFTMPGEN
+674 EPKAETITFTMPGEN

-735 YLICTLP
+735 YLICALP

-780 AITWAVEND
+780 AIAWAVEND
-789 LLKAAKN
+789 LLKAAKS
-796 NGETYEAT
+796 NGETYEVT

>member
-1 MHGILQIGIIT
+1 
-12 FFCHSLYVVFLR
+12 
-24 HSSMKARKSMK
+24 MK

-49 TFLPIGAVAAPTNE
+49 TFLPMGAVAAAPIKFTD
-63 IIQGNLK
+63 GNLI
-70 YTVNNYTVND
+70 YTVND
-80 GGESVTVSGISES
+80 DGESVTVSGKSR
-93 TSEKPTHLT
+93 TPTHLN

-107 SSNGKNY
+107 SNKGKNY
-114 TVTEIGN
+114 TVTEIGDQVF
-121 WAFEEWNTLT
+121 WGCNTLT

-136 HTVEIIGFQAFFNC
+136 NTVKIIGYQAFCKC
-150 SNLTNVTIPEGVRKI
+150 SNLTKVIIPEGVKKI
-165 GQIAFNGCSQ
+165 GQAAFYGCSQ
-175 LTSITIPGTIE
+175 LTSITIPSTITN
-186 VMTMAFSG
+186 MDTAFSG

-203 TNGISEISSS
+203 TNGISKICSN
-213 AFEGCTGLTEV
+213 AFERCTGLTEV
-224 EIPASVNEIRQDAFN
+224 EIPASVDQICPFAFN
-239 GCTNLSD
+239 GCTNLKRVLLEKNIKTINVNAFKDCTNLSD
-246 VKYNGHKTDWDKVT
+246 VKYNGYKTDWGRVT
-260 VKTGNDTLTS
+260 VNTTGNDTLTS
-270 KVQYLCDINF
+270 KVQYLCDITF
-280 DLDGGT
+280 DLNGGT
-286 VNGSD
+286 INGSD

-305 TAKCYQND
+305 TAS
-313 QTFKIPIAPQKEGY
+313 
-327 TFLGWYQQDAT
+327 
-338 APTDPAEYVAS
+338 V
-349 DNVTFTAK
+349 
-357 WSQIYDVAFDAN
+357 
-369 ANGDTVTR
+369 
-377 MPSTQKV
+377 
-384 PETTTAS
+384 
-391 LPTITPQ
+391 PTITPQ

-419 TEAVSSNITL
+419 TEAVSSNIIL

-448 ETNSYDY
+448 KTNSYDY

-492 ENGNYSFSMPDYDII
+492 ENGNYSFSMPDYDIT

-521 VDLKFDAATGEVT
+521 VDLKFDAVTGEVT
-534 SNNPQVNA
+534 SNNTQVNA

-564 DRGLPMEPGDYIV
+564 DRGLPTEPGDYIV
-577 KVDVKETEK
+577 KVDVKETEN

-595 NQIKWSYNVPQEEEK
+595 NQIKWSYNVPQKEEK

-625 GKDTTI
+625 GKDATI

-674 DPKAETITFTMPGEN
+674 EPKAETITFTMPGEN

-735 YLICTLP
+735 YLICALP

-780 AITWAVEND
+780 AIAWAVEND

>member
-1 MHGILQIGIIT
+1 
-12 FFCHSLYVVFLR
+12 
-24 HSSMKARKSMK
+24 MK

-49 TFLPIGAVAAPTNE
+49 TFLPMGAVAAPTNE

-80 GGESVTVSGISES
+80 DGESVTVSGTSES
-93 TSEKPTHLT
+93 TSEKPTQLN

-107 SSNGKNY
+107 SDKGKNY
-114 TVTEIGN
+114 TVTKIAM
-121 WAFEEWNTLT
+121 WAFNNARNTLT

-136 HTVEIIGFQAFFNC
+136 NTVDEIGSQAFFNC
-150 SNLTNVTIPEGVRKI
+150 SNLTKVIIPEGVRKI
-165 GQIAFNGCSQ
+165 GQAAFYGCSQ
-175 LTSITIPGTIE
+175 LTSITIPSTITN
-186 VMTMAFSG
+186 MDTAFSG

-203 TNGISEISSS
+203 TNGISKISSS
-213 AFEGCTGLTEV
+213 AFKGCTGLTEIKV
-224 EIPASVNEIRQDAFN
+224 PISMNEICSDAFN
-239 GCTNLSD
+239 GCTSLKSVLLEKNINIINSNAFKDCTELND
-246 VKYNGHKTDWDKVT
+246 VKYNGYKTDWEKVR
-260 VKTGNDTLTS
+260 VNNAGNDTLTS

-280 DLDGGT
+280 DLNGGT
-286 VNGSD
+286 INGSG
-291 TMATQTVYSNEKLG
+291 TMDKQTVYSNEKLG
-305 TAKCYQND
+305 TAS
-313 QTFKIPIAPQKEGY
+313 
-327 TFLGWYQQDAT
+327 
-338 APTDPAEYVAS
+338 V
-349 DNVTFTAK
+349 
-357 WSQIYDVAFDAN
+357 
-369 ANGDTVTR
+369 
-377 MPSTQKV
+377 
-384 PETTTAS
+384 
-391 LPTITPQ
+391 PTITPQ

-419 TEAVSSNITL
+419 TEAVSSNIIL

-443 NDENK
+443 NNENK
-448 ETNSYDY
+448 KTNSYDY

-492 ENGNYSFSMPDYDII
+492 ENGNYSFSMPDYDIT

-521 VDLKFDAATGEVT
+521 VDLKFDAVTGEVT
-534 SNNPQVNA
+534 SNNTQVNA

-564 DRGLPMEPGDYIV
+564 DRGLPTEPGDYIV
-577 KVDVKETEK
+577 KVDVKETK
-586 TAPANQITG
+586 NTAPANQITG
-595 NQIKWSYNVPQEEEK
+595 NQIKWSYNVPQKEEK

-625 GKDTTI
+625 GKDATI

-674 DPKAETITFTMPGEN
+674 EPKAETITFTMPGEN

-735 YLICTLP
+735 YLICALP

-780 AITWAVEND
+780 AIAWAVEND